1 MKKPAIYGI
10 IGACAFSGASGWT
23 YYKLYTQDGKF
34 NTSSSFDIDDEEE
47 EDSPSTKLLN
57 NLMKSSIEAES
68 MNIKLDS
75 LGGKDLSVNFKGA
88 LDYDGMAMVQ
98 QDFSSL
104 AGSGLL
110 SVEYGS
116 LKESLSFTY
125 DGSNKIYVS
134 FDNAYVSIEMGT
146 ISSIFDLMPLFGIEI
161 PSFDLSGQLENA
173 TSILESLKE
182 EELEDGYL
190 FRVNLPSIG
199 TINLK
204 SNKDFLLTNIYTPNK
219 LNINGQ
225 LISIDAK
232 VKQSVNESLLPDVDT
247 SNYVS
252 IDKYINATKKLIEE
266 QKFSLDYK
274 LNLVDN
280 DKNINLNGN
289 LTSNFKNK
297 NFKEGMYS
305 FSINND
311 YTSIK
316 SLFDGKDIYLD
327 VNNYTKTKLKDTTL
341 EKLIFLASKKL
352 NNIDQQIVIDKLN
365 SLLSG
370 SAIEEILKGNY
381 SSWRKI
387 LTSGEVTED
396 YIKTTIS
403 CSSLNL
409 GNGNVDLIIKCD
421 KNLSIELNNIEFDNK
436 SLNIELNLNDF
447 NGFDEVF
454 ENKSSFN
461 DLEPAVDLLTSVA
474 SLVDTK
480 KIGLKYDVKLE
491 QNNQTHLFNGD
502 MFADLSN
509 VDFNDLNSFNNGLYS
524 VNLNTTFNDVN
535 QCVNANYYNG
545 TTFASYNDL
554 INLSL
559 KTNTIKTLMDY
570 LNKTTPSS
578 EQEPISSISE
588 TISDILLKLNIDYNS
603 ILNDLKQGNLSSLE
617 QYFNLKTNDDGSLS
631 LLLNIDNSLVE
642 IKINSKD
649 NTFEKID
656 IINLKIN
663 QSTISFS
670 LSFVDYENKMIDEN
684 KYYQVDNL
692 LKSGLELTN
701 VRQGNISI
709 SSSFTGEKEFAL
721 DGNIQFDVE
730 TGDVYGNVDLTA
742 QTALDVN
749 PYTHHVYFD
758 RVPQDNDSLLLA
770 KYYGNDNSSNPM
782 RINMQQK
789 NISAI
794 FDLFNDLPED
804 HTIQKLMN
812 YIENTASLPILNYT
826 SIDGIL
832 NIANGIKKFETTDT
846 SITLQ
851 LDKSLLNMD
860 NDLNVIIG
868 LENGN
873 IKSVILKDLFI
884 SSSTGD
890 ITFTLND
897 FNEDNIVKRLSITE
911 PIEQER
917 YFDFNS
923 LPLLL
928 KLGINTSN
936 DKTYYMKGTF
946 KIDIPP
952 IAEFIQKDIN
962 YNVTFKIDILDN
974 GKVNGYISFE
984 TSDAKE
990 KSNSYRKVNYY
1001 IDEYDDAYIQRITYK
1016 NESVKV
1022 GFLKWET
1029 VTYQLVDII
1038 KITKQEMM
1046 DNMIYYL
1053 LKYTFD
1059 ISSTIYNQLDA
1070 FNKSV
1075 KSDKKDD
1082 EAEVRNFVYENIFK
1096 DIKYT
1101 EKDSGGIF
1109 FATVDLNSICNLENA
1124 TSGFISQK
1132 EINVEI
1138 EHNIVIENN
1147 KEVSKL
1153 SRLHIY
1159 GKPINAQLGK
1169 LNLGDVLID
1178 LDVSCIYGEFN
1189 NAEYVDFMNFY
1200 NNDESITKKGYYYYV
1215 KDQSQINSFKERI

>member
-10 IGACAFSGASGWT
+10 VGACAFSGASGWT

-34 NTSSSFDIDDEEE
+34 NTSSSFDIDEGE
-47 EDSPSTKLLN
+47 EDTPSTKLLN
-57 NLMKSSIEAES
+57 NLMKSSIEADS
-68 MNIKLDS
+68 MIIKLDS
-75 LGGKDLSVNFKGA
+75 LGGKDLTINFNGA

-98 QDFSSL
+98 HDFSSL
-104 AGSGLL
+104 RGSGLL
-110 SVEYGS
+110 SIEYGS
-116 LKESLSFTY
+116 LNESLSFTY

-134 FDNAYVSIEMGT
+134 FDDAYVSIEMGT
-146 ISSIFDLMPLFGIEI
+146 ISSIFDLMPLFGIEM
-161 PSFDLSGQLENA
+161 PSLDLSGQLENA

-182 EELEDGYL
+182 EELEDGFL
-190 FRVNLPSIG
+190 FRIDLPSIG

-232 VKQSVNESLLPDVDT
+232 VKQSVNESLVPNVDT
-247 SNYVS
+247 SNYIS

-266 QKFSLDYK
+266 QKFSLDYQ

-289 LTSNFKNK
+289 LTSDFKNK
-297 NFKEGMYS
+297 NFKDGMYS

-327 VNNYTKTKLKDTTL
+327 VNDYTKTKLKDTAL

-352 NNIDQQIVIDKLN
+352 NNIDQQIIIDKLN

-387 LTSGEVTED
+387 LTSGEVTNE

-409 GNGNVDLIIKCD
+409 GQGNVDLIVRCD

-436 SLNIELNLNDF
+436 TLNIKLDLNEF

-454 ENKSSFN
+454 NNKASFN

-491 QNNQTHLFNGD
+491 QNNQIHLFNGN

-509 VDFNDLNSFNNGLYS
+509 VDFNDLSSFNNGLYN

-570 LNKTTPSS
+570 LNKTTPSN
-578 EQEPISSISE
+578 EQKPISSISE

-603 ILNDLKQGNLSSLE
+603 LLDELKHGNLSSLE
-617 QYFNLKTNDDGSLS
+617 KYLSIKTNNDGSLS
-631 LLLNIDNSLVE
+631 LLLNLDNSLVD
-642 IKINSKD
+642 IKINSKN
-649 NTFEKID
+649 NTFEKLD

-663 QSTISFS
+663 DSTISFS
-670 LSFVDYENKMIDEN
+670 LSFVDYENKLIDET

-701 VRQGNISI
+701 IKKGNLSI
-709 SSSFTGEKEFAL
+709 TSSFIGEKEFAL
-721 DGNIQFDVE
+721 GGNIQFDVE
-730 TGDVYGNVDLTA
+730 TGDIYGNVDLTA
-742 QTALDVN
+742 QTSLDVN

-758 RVPQDNDSLLLA
+758 RIPQNNDSLLLA
-770 KYYGNDNSSNPM
+770 KYYGNDNSSKPM

-794 FDLFNDLPED
+794 FDIFNDLPED
-804 HTIQKLMN
+804 HSIQKLMN
-812 YIENTASLPILNYT
+812 LIENTASLPILNYN

-846 SITLQ
+846 SISLL
-851 LDKSLLNMD
+851 LDKSLLNVD
-860 NDLNVIIG
+860 NDLNIIIG

-873 IKSVILKDLFI
+873 IKSVTLKDLFI
-884 SSSTGD
+884 SSSKGD
-890 ITFTLND
+890 IILTIND
-897 FNEDNIVKRLSITE
+897 FDANKINDRLSITE

-946 KIDIPP
+946 KIDIPK

-984 TSDAKE
+984 TSEYKE
-990 KSNSYRKVNYY
+990 KNTSYRKINYY
-1001 IDEYDDAYIQRITYK
+1001 IDEFDDAYIQRITYGK
-1016 NESVKV
+1016 E
-1022 GFLKWET
+1022 GTFLGMGGTLYKYT
-1029 VTYQLVDII
+1029 DVF
-1038 KITKQEMM
+1038 KITQQEMM

-1053 LKYTFD
+1053 LKYTFN
-1059 ISSTIYNQLDA
+1059 ISNTIYDQLDV

-1096 DIKYT
+1096 DINYT
-1101 EKDSGGIF
+1101 EKDNGGIF
-1109 FATVDLNSICNLENA
+1109 FATIDLNSICNLENA

-1169 LNLGDVLID
+1169 LNLGDVSID

-1189 NAEYVDFMNFY
+1189 NNEYIEFMDYY
-1200 NNDESITKKGYYYYV
+1200 NHDESITKKGYYYYNV
-1215 KDQSQINSFKERI
+1215 DTSQINSFKIKI

>member
-10 IGACAFSGASGWT
+10 IGACAFSGASGCT

-47 EDSPSTKLLN
+47 EDSPSSKLLN

-104 AGSGLL
+104 RGSGLL
-110 SVEYGS
+110 SIEYGS
-116 LKESLSFTY
+116 LKESMSFTY

-134 FDNAYVSIEMGT
+134 FDDAYVSIEMGT
-146 ISSIFDLMPLFGIEI
+146 ISSIFDLMPLFGIEM
-161 PSFDLSGQLENA
+161 PSLDLSGQLENA

-232 VKQSVNESLLPDVDT
+232 VKQSVNESLLPEVDT

-266 QKFSLDYK
+266 QKFSLDYQ

-280 DKNINLNGN
+280 EKNINLNGN

-327 VNNYTKTKLKDTTL
+327 VNNYTKTKLKDTSL

-387 LTSGEVTED
+387 LTSGEVTDE

-409 GNGNVDLIIKCD
+409 GQGNVDLIVRCD

-436 SLNIELNLNDF
+436 LLNIKLDLNDF

-454 ENKSSFN
+454 NNKASFN
-461 DLEPAVDLLTSVA
+461 DLEPAVDLLTSLA
-474 SLVDTK
+474 SLIDNK
-480 KIGLKYDVKLE
+480 KIGLKYDIKLE
-491 QNNQTHLFNGD
+491 QNNQTHLFNGNV
-502 MFADLSN
+502 FADLSN
-509 VDFNDLNSFNNGLYS
+509 VDFNDLSSFNNGLYN

-535 QCVNANYYNG
+535 QCVNTNYYNG

-559 KTNTIKTLMDY
+559 KTNTIKTLIDY
-570 LNKTTPSS
+570 LNKTTPSN
-578 EQEPISSISE
+578 EQKPISSVSE
-588 TISDILLKLNIDYNS
+588 TVSDILLKLNIDYNS
-603 ILNDLKQGNLSSLE
+603 LLDELKQGNLSSLE
-617 QYFNLKTNDDGSLS
+617 KYLSIKTNDDGSLS
-631 LLLNIDNSLVE
+631 LLLNLDNSLVD
-642 IKINSKD
+642 IKINSKN
-649 NTFEKID
+649 NTFEKLD
-656 IINLKIN
+656 VINLKIN
-663 QSTISFS
+663 DSTISFS
-670 LSFVDYENKMIDEN
+670 LSFVDYENKLIDET

-701 VRQGNISI
+701 IKQGNISI
-709 SSSFTGEKEFAL
+709 TSSFTGEKEFAL
-721 DGNIQFDVE
+721 GGNIQFDVN
-730 TGDVYGNVDLTA
+730 TGDLYGNVDLTA
-742 QTALDVN
+742 QTSLDVN

-758 RVPQDNDSLLLA
+758 RIPQNNDSLLLA
-770 KYYGNDNSSNPM
+770 KYYGNDNSSKPM

-804 HTIQKLMN
+804 HSIQKLMN
-812 YIENTASLPILNYT
+812 FIENTASLPILNFN

-846 SITLQ
+846 SITLL
-851 LDKSLLNMD
+851 LDKSLLNIN
-860 NDLNVIIG
+860 NDLNIIIG
-868 LENGN
+868 LENGK
-873 IKSVILKDLFI
+873 IKSITLKDLFI
-884 SSSTGD
+884 SSSKGD
-890 ITFTLND
+890 IVLTIND
-897 FNEDNIVKRLSITE
+897 FDNNKINNRLSIAE

-946 KIDIPP
+946 KIDIPT

-984 TSDAKE
+984 TSEYKE
-990 KSNSYRKVNYY
+990 KNTSYRKINYY
-1001 IDEYDDAYIQRITYK
+1001 IDEFDDAYIQRITYGK
-1016 NESVKV
+1016 E
-1022 GFLKWET
+1022 GTFLGMGGTLFKYT
-1029 VTYQLVDII
+1029 DVF
-1038 KITKQEMM
+1038 KITQQEMM

-1053 LKYTFD
+1053 LKYTFN
-1059 ISSTIYNQLDA
+1059 ISNTIYDQLDV

-1096 DIKYT
+1096 DINYT
-1101 EKDSGGIF
+1101 EKENGGIF
-1109 FATVDLNSICNLENA
+1109 FATIDLNSICNLENA

-1138 EHNIVIENN
+1138 EHNIVIEND

-1169 LNLGDVLID
+1169 LNLGDVTID
-1178 LDVSCIYGEFN
+1178 LDVCCIYGEFN
-1189 NAEYVDFMNFY
+1189 NNEYIEFMNFY
-1200 NNDESITKKGYYYYV
+1200 NHDESITKKGYYYYNV
-1215 KDQSQINSFKERI
+1215 DTSQINSFKIKI

>member
-10 IGACAFSGASGWT
+10 VGACAFSGASGWT

-34 NTSSSFDIDDEEE
+34 NTSSSFDIDEGE
-47 EDSPSTKLLN
+47 EDTPSTKLLN
-57 NLMKSSIEAES
+57 NLMKSSIEADS
-68 MNIKLDS
+68 MIIKLDS
-75 LGGKDLSVNFKGA
+75 LGGKDLTINFNGA

-98 QDFSSL
+98 HDFSSL
-104 AGSGLL
+104 RGSGLL
-110 SVEYGS
+110 SIEYGS
-116 LKESLSFTY
+116 LNESLSFTY

-134 FDNAYVSIEMGT
+134 FDDAYVSIEMGT
-146 ISSIFDLMPLFGIEI
+146 ISSIFDLMPLFGIEM
-161 PSFDLSGQLENA
+161 PSLDLSGQLENA

-182 EELEDGYL
+182 EELEDGFL
-190 FRVNLPSIG
+190 FRIDLPSIG

-232 VKQSVNESLLPDVDT
+232 VRQSVNESLVPNVDT
-247 SNYVS
+247 SNYIS

-266 QKFSLDYK
+266 QKFSLDYQ

-280 DKNINLNGN
+280 EKNINLNGN

-327 VNNYTKTKLKDTTL
+327 VNDYTKTKLKDTAL

-352 NNIDQQIVIDKLN
+352 NNIDQQIIIDKLN

-387 LTSGEVTED
+387 LTSGEVTNE

-409 GNGNVDLIIKCD
+409 GQGNVDLIVRCD

-436 SLNIELNLNDF
+436 TLNIKLDLNDF

-454 ENKSSFN
+454 NNKASFN

-491 QNNQTHLFNGD
+491 QNNQIHLFNGN

-509 VDFNDLNSFNNGLYS
+509 VDFNDLSSFNNGIYN

-570 LNKTTPSS
+570 LNKTTPSN
-578 EQEPISSISE
+578 EQKPISSISE

-603 ILNDLKQGNLSSLE
+603 LLDELKHGNLSSLE
-617 QYFNLKTNDDGSLS
+617 KYLSIKTNNDGSLS
-631 LLLNIDNSLVE
+631 LLLNLDNSLVD
-642 IKINSKD
+642 IKINSKN
-649 NTFEKID
+649 NTFEKLD

-663 QSTISFS
+663 DSTISFS
-670 LSFVDYENKMIDEN
+670 LSFVDYENKLIDET

-701 VRQGNISI
+701 IKKGNLSI
-709 SSSFTGEKEFAL
+709 TSSFIGEKEFAL
-721 DGNIQFDVE
+721 GGNIQFDVE
-730 TGDVYGNVDLTA
+730 TGDIYGNVDLTA

-758 RVPQDNDSLLLA
+758 RIPQNNDSLLLA
-770 KYYGNDNSSNPM
+770 KYYGNDNSSKPM

-794 FDLFNDLPED
+794 FDIFNDLPED
-804 HTIQKLMN
+804 HSIQKLMN
-812 YIENTASLPILNYT
+812 LIENTASLPILNYN

-832 NIANGIKKFETTDT
+832 NIANGIKKFERTDT
-846 SITLQ
+846 SISLL

-873 IKSVILKDLFI
+873 IKSVTLKDLFI
-884 SSSTGD
+884 SSSKGD
-890 ITFTLND
+890 IILTIND
-897 FNEDNIVKRLSITE
+897 FDVNKINDRLSITE

-946 KIDIPP
+946 KIDIPKV
-952 IAEFIQKDIN
+952 AEFIQKDIN

-984 TSDAKE
+984 TSEYKE
-990 KSNSYRKVNYY
+990 KNTSYRKINYY
-1001 IDEYDDAYIQRITYK
+1001 IDEFDDAYIQRITYGK
-1016 NESVKV
+1016 E
-1022 GFLKWET
+1022 GTFLGMGGTLYKYT
-1029 VTYQLVDII
+1029 DVF
-1038 KITKQEMM
+1038 KITQQEMM

-1053 LKYTFD
+1053 LKYTFN
-1059 ISSTIYNQLDA
+1059 ISNTIYDQLDV

-1096 DIKYT
+1096 DINYT
-1101 EKDSGGIF
+1101 EKDNSGIF
-1109 FATVDLNSICNLENA
+1109 FATIDLNSICNLENA

-1138 EHNIVIENN
+1138 EHNIVIEND

-1169 LNLGDVLID
+1169 LNLGDVSID

-1189 NAEYVDFMNFY
+1189 NNEYIEFMDYY
-1200 NNDESITKKGYYYYV
+1200 NHDESITKKGYYYYNV
-1215 KDQSQINSFKERI
+1215 DTSQINSFKIKI

>member
-104 AGSGLL
+104 RGSGLL
-110 SVEYGS
+110 SIEYGS

-134 FDNAYVSIEMGT
+134 FDNAYVSIEMET
-146 ISSIFDLMPLFGIEI
+146 ISSIFDLMPLFGIEM

-232 VKQSVNESLLPDVDT
+232 VKQSVNESLLPNVDT

-280 DKNINLNGN
+280 DKNIKLNGN

-352 NNIDQQIVIDKLN
+352 NNIDQQIIIDKLN
-365 SLLSG
+365 SLLNG

-409 GNGNVDLIIKCD
+409 GQGNVDLIIKCD

-491 QNNQTHLFNGD
+491 QDNQTHLFNGD

-524 VNLNTTFNDVN
+524 VNLNTTFNDIN
-535 QCVNANYYNG
+535 QYVNANYYNG

-559 KTNTIKTLMDY
+559 KTNTIKTLIDY
-570 LNKTTPSS
+570 LNKTTPSN
-578 EQEPISSISE
+578 EQKPISSVSE

-649 NTFEKID
+649 NTFEKLD
-656 IINLKIN
+656 IINLKMN

-701 VRQGNISI
+701 IKQGNISI
-709 SSSFTGEKEFAL
+709 TSSFTGEKEFAL
-721 DGNIQFDVE
+721 GGNIQFDVN
-730 TGDVYGNVDLTA
+730 TGDLYGNVDLTA

-758 RVPQDNDSLLLA
+758 RIPQNNDSLLLA
-770 KYYGNDNSSNPM
+770 KYYGNDNSSKPM

-789 NISAI
+789 SISAI

-804 HTIQKLMN
+804 HSIQKLMN
-812 YIENTASLPILNYT
+812 FIENTASLPILNYN

-846 SITLQ
+846 SITLL
-851 LDKSLLNMD
+851 LDKSLLNMN
-860 NDLNVIIG
+860 NDLNIIIG
-868 LENGN
+868 LENGK
-873 IKSVILKDLFI
+873 IKSITLKDLFI
-884 SSSTGD
+884 SSSKGD
-890 ITFTLND
+890 IVLTIND
-897 FNEDNIVKRLSITE
+897 FDNNKINDRLSIAE

-946 KIDIPP
+946 KIDIPT

-984 TSDAKE
+984 TSEYKE
-990 KSNSYRKVNYY
+990 KNTSYRKINYY
-1001 IDEYDDAYIQRITYK
+1001 IDEFDDAYIQRITYGK
-1016 NESVKV
+1016 E
-1022 GFLKWET
+1022 GTFLGMGGTLFKYT
-1029 VTYQLVDII
+1029 DVF
-1038 KITKQEMM
+1038 KITQQEMM

-1053 LKYTFD
+1053 LKYTFN
-1059 ISSTIYNQLDA
+1059 ISNTIYDQLDV

-1096 DIKYT
+1096 DINYT
-1101 EKDSGGIF
+1101 EKENGGIF
-1109 FATVDLNSICNLENA
+1109 FATIDLNSICNLENA

-1138 EHNIVIENN
+1138 EHNIVIEND

-1169 LNLGDVLID
+1169 LNLGDVTID
-1178 LDVSCIYGEFN
+1178 LDVCCIYGEFN
-1189 NAEYVDFMNFY
+1189 NNEYIEFMNFY
-1200 NNDESITKKGYYYYV
+1200 NHDESITKKGYYYYNV
-1215 KDQSQINSFKERI
+1215 DTSQINSFKIKI

>member
-34 NTSSSFDIDDEEE
+34 NTSSSFDIDDEDE

-98 QDFSSL
+98 HDFSSL

-146 ISSIFDLMPLFGIEI
+146 ISSIFDLMPLFGIEM

-274 LNLVDN
+274 LNFVDN

-327 VNNYTKTKLKDTTL
+327 VNNHTKTKLKDTTL

-352 NNIDQQIVIDKLN
+352 NNIDQQIIIDKLN

-491 QNNQTHLFNGD
+491 QNNQTHLFNGNV
-502 MFADLSN
+502 FADLSN

-524 VNLNTTFNDVN
+524 VNLNTTFNDIN
-535 QCVNANYYNG
+535 QYVNANYYKG

-559 KTNTIKTLMDY
+559 KTNTIKTLIDY

-617 QYFNLKTNDDGSLS
+617 KYLSIKTNDDGSLS
-631 LLLNIDNSLVE
+631 LLLNLDNSLVD
-642 IKINSKD
+642 IKINSKN
-649 NTFEKID
+649 NTFEKLD
-656 IINLKIN
+656 VINLKIN
-663 QSTISFS
+663 DSTISFS
-670 LSFVDYENKMIDEN
+670 LSFVDYENKLIDET

-701 VRQGNISI
+701 IKQGNISI
-709 SSSFTGEKEFAL
+709 TSSFTGEKEFAL
-721 DGNIQFDVE
+721 GGNIQFDVN
-730 TGDVYGNVDLTA
+730 TGDLYGNVDLTA
-742 QTALDVN
+742 QTSLDVN

-758 RVPQDNDSLLLA
+758 RIPQNNDSLLLA
-770 KYYGNDNSSNPM
+770 KYYGNDNSSKPM

-794 FDLFNDLPED
+794 FDLFNDLPEN
-804 HTIQKLMN
+804 HSIQKLMN
-812 YIENTASLPILNYT
+812 FIENTASLPILNYN

-846 SITLQ
+846 SITLL
-851 LDKSLLNMD
+851 LDKSLLNMN
-860 NDLNVIIG
+860 NDLNIIIG
-868 LENGN
+868 LENGK
-873 IKSVILKDLFI
+873 IKSITLKDLFI
-884 SSSTGD
+884 SSSKGD
-890 ITFTLND
+890 IVLTIND
-897 FNEDNIVKRLSITE
+897 FDNNKINDRLSIAE

-946 KIDIPP
+946 KIDIPT

-984 TSDAKE
+984 TSEYKE
-990 KSNSYRKVNYY
+990 KNTSYRKINYY
-1001 IDEYDDAYIQRITYK
+1001 IDEFDDAYIQRITYGREGAFSIFGGGTLFK
-1016 NESVKV
+1016 YTDV
-1022 GFLKWET
+1022 F
-1029 VTYQLVDII
+1029 
-1038 KITKQEMM
+1038 KITQQEMM

-1053 LKYTFD
+1053 LKYTFN
-1059 ISSTIYNQLDA
+1059 ISNTIYDQLDV

-1096 DIKYT
+1096 DINYT
-1101 EKDSGGIF
+1101 EKENGGIF
-1109 FATVDLNSICNLENA
+1109 FATIDLNSICNLENA

-1132 EINVEI
+1132 EINIEI
-1138 EHNIVIENN
+1138 EHNIVIEND

-1169 LNLGDVLID
+1169 LNLGDVTID

-1189 NAEYVDFMNFY
+1189 NNEFIEFMDFY
-1200 NNDESITKKGYYYYV
+1200 NNNEAITKKGYFYYV
-1215 KDQSQINSFKERI
+1215 KDQSQINSFKERA

>member
-98 QDFSSL
+98 HDFSSL
-104 AGSGLL
+104 RGSGLL

-134 FDNAYVSIEMGT
+134 FDDAYVSIEMGT
-146 ISSIFDLMPLFGIEI
+146 ISSIFDLMPLFGIEM

-182 EELEDGYL
+182 EELEDGFL
-190 FRVNLPSIG
+190 FRINLPSIG

-387 LTSGEVTED
+387 LTSGEVTNE

-421 KNLSIELNNIEFDNK
+421 NNLSIELNNIEFDNK
-436 SLNIELNLNDF
+436 TLNIKLDLNEF

-454 ENKSSFN
+454 NNKASFN

-491 QNNQTHLFNGD
+491 QNNQIHLFNGN

-524 VNLNTTFNDVN
+524 VNLNTTFNDIN
-535 QCVNANYYNG
+535 QYVNANYYNG

-570 LNKTTPSS
+570 LNKTTPSN

-603 ILNDLKQGNLSSLE
+603 LLDELKHGNLSSLE
-617 QYFNLKTNDDGSLS
+617 KYLSIKTNDDGSLS
-631 LLLNIDNSLVE
+631 LLLNLDNSLVD
-642 IKINSKD
+642 IKINSKN
-649 NTFEKID
+649 NTFEKLD

-663 QSTISFS
+663 DSTISFS
-670 LSFVDYENKMIDEN
+670 LSFVDYENKLIDET

-701 VRQGNISI
+701 IKKGNLSI
-709 SSSFTGEKEFAL
+709 TSSFSGEKEFAL
-721 DGNIQFDVE
+721 GGNIQFDVE
-730 TGDVYGNVDLTA
+730 TGDIYGNVDLTA
-742 QTALDVN
+742 QTSLDVN

-758 RVPQDNDSLLLA
+758 RIPQNNDSLLLA
-770 KYYGNDNSSNPM
+770 KYYGNDNSSNPI

-794 FDLFNDLPED
+794 FDIFNDLPED
-804 HTIQKLMN
+804 HSIQKLMN
-812 YIENTASLPILNYT
+812 LIENTASLPILNYN

-846 SITLQ
+846 SISLL

-860 NDLNVIIG
+860 NDLNIIIG

-873 IKSVILKDLFI
+873 IKSVTLKDLFI
-884 SSSTGD
+884 SSSKGD
-890 ITFTLND
+890 IILTIND
-897 FNEDNIVKRLSITE
+897 FDANKINDRLSITE

-974 GKVNGYISFE
+974 GKVNGYISF
-984 TSDAKE
+984 T
-990 KSNSYRKVNYY
+990 KSGASIKTKDYRQINYY
-1001 IDEYDDAYIQRITYK
+1001 IDEYDDAYIQKVTYSSETRLEKLKLNTYWYK
-1016 NESVKV
+1016 NQEI
-1022 GFLKWET
+1022 F
-1029 VTYQLVDII
+1029 
-1038 KITKQEMM
+1038 KITQQEMM

-1059 ISSTIYNQLDA
+1059 ISSTIYNQLDK

-1075 KSDKKDD
+1075 ESDEKDD
-1082 EAEVRNFVYENIFK
+1082 GAEVRNFVYENIFK
-1096 DIKYT
+1096 DINYT

-1189 NAEYVDFMNFY
+1189 NNEYIEFMYFY
-1200 NNDESITKKGYYYYV
+1200 NNNEAITKKGYFYYV
-1215 KDQSQINSFKERI
+1215 KDQSQINSFRERI

>member
-146 ISSIFDLMPLFGIEI
+146 ISSIFDLMPLFGIEM

-387 LTSGEVTED
+387 LTSGEVTNE

-409 GNGNVDLIIKCD
+409 GQGNVDLIIRCD

-436 SLNIELNLNDF
+436 TLNIKLDLKEF

-454 ENKSSFN
+454 NNKASFN
-461 DLEPAVDLLTSVA
+461 DLEPAVDLLTSVV
-474 SLVDTK
+474 SLLDTK

-491 QNNQTHLFNGD
+491 QNNQIHLFNGN

-509 VDFNDLNSFNNGLYS
+509 VDFNDLSSFNNGLYS
-524 VNLNTTFNDVN
+524 VNLNTIFNDVN

-570 LNKTTPSS
+570 LNKTTPSN
-578 EQEPISSISE
+578 EQKPISSISE

-603 ILNDLKQGNLSSLE
+603 LLDELKHGNLSSLE
-617 QYFNLKTNDDGSLS
+617 KYLSIKTNDDGSLS
-631 LLLNIDNSLVE
+631 LLLNLDNSLVD
-642 IKINSKD
+642 IKINSKN
-649 NTFEKID
+649 NTFEKLD

-663 QSTISFS
+663 DSTISFS
-670 LSFVDYENKMIDEN
+670 LSFVDYENKLIDET

-701 VRQGNISI
+701 IKKGNLSI
-709 SSSFTGEKEFAL
+709 TSSFIGEKEFAL
-721 DGNIQFDVE
+721 GGNIQFDVE
-730 TGDVYGNVDLTA
+730 TGDIYGNVDLTA
-742 QTALDVN
+742 QTSLDVN

-758 RVPQDNDSLLLA
+758 RIPQNNDSLLLA

-794 FDLFNDLPED
+794 FDIFNDLPED
-804 HTIQKLMN
+804 HSIQKLMN
-812 YIENTASLPILNYT
+812 LIENTASLPILNYN

-846 SITLQ
+846 SISLL

-860 NDLNVIIG
+860 NDLNIIIG

-873 IKSVILKDLFI
+873 IKSVTLKDLFI
-884 SSSTGD
+884 SSSKGD
-890 ITFTLND
+890 IILTIND
-897 FNEDNIVKRLSITE
+897 FDANKINDRLSITE

-946 KIDIPP
+946 KIDIPK

-984 TSDAKE
+984 TSEYKE
-990 KSNSYRKVNYY
+990 KNTSYRKINYY
-1001 IDEYDDAYIQRITYK
+1001 IDEFDDAYIQRTTYGR
-1016 NESVKV
+1016 EGALSIFGGGTLFMYTDV
-1022 GFLKWET
+1022 F
-1029 VTYQLVDII
+1029 
-1038 KITKQEMM
+1038 KITQQEMM

-1053 LKYTFD
+1053 LKYTFN
-1059 ISSTIYNQLDA
+1059 ISNTIYDQLDV

-1096 DIKYT
+1096 DINYT
-1101 EKDSGGIF
+1101 EKDNGGIF
-1109 FATVDLNSICNLENA
+1109 FATIDLNSICNLENA

-1169 LNLGDVLID
+1169 LNLGEVLID

>member
-146 ISSIFDLMPLFGIEI
+146 ISSIFDLMPLFGIEM
-161 PSFDLSGQLENA
+161 PSFDLFGQLENA

-327 VNNYTKTKLKDTTL
+327 VNNYTKTKLKDTAL

-352 NNIDQQIVIDKLN
+352 NNIDQQIIIDKLN
-365 SLLSG
+365 SLLNG

-436 SLNIELNLNDF
+436 TLNIKLDLKEF

-454 ENKSSFN
+454 NNKASFN

-491 QNNQTHLFNGD
+491 QDNQTHLFNGD

-524 VNLNTTFNDVN
+524 VNLNTTFNDIN
-535 QCVNANYYNG
+535 QYVNANYYNG

-570 LNKTTPSS
+570 LNKTTPSN
-578 EQEPISSISE
+578 EQKPISSISE

-603 ILNDLKQGNLSSLE
+603 LLDELKHGNLSSLE
-617 QYFNLKTNDDGSLS
+617 KYLSIKTNDDGSLS
-631 LLLNIDNSLVE
+631 LLLNLDNSLVD
-642 IKINSKD
+642 IKINSKN
-649 NTFEKID
+649 NTFEKLD

-663 QSTISFS
+663 DSTISFS
-670 LSFVDYENKMIDEN
+670 LSFVDYENKLIDET

-701 VRQGNISI
+701 IKKGNLSI
-709 SSSFTGEKEFAL
+709 TSSFIGEKEFAL
-721 DGNIQFDVE
+721 GGNIQFDVE
-730 TGDVYGNVDLTA
+730 TGDIYGNVDLTA
-742 QTALDVN
+742 QTSLDVN

-758 RVPQDNDSLLLA
+758 RIPQNNDSLLLA
-770 KYYGNDNSSNPM
+770 KYYGNDNSSKPM

-794 FDLFNDLPED
+794 FDIFNDLPED
-804 HTIQKLMN
+804 HSIQKLMN
-812 YIENTASLPILNYT
+812 LIENTASLPILNYN

-846 SITLQ
+846 SISLL

-860 NDLNVIIG
+860 NDLNIIIG

-873 IKSVILKDLFI
+873 IKSVTLKDLFI
-884 SSSTGD
+884 SSSKGD
-890 ITFTLND
+890 IILTIND
-897 FNEDNIVKRLSITE
+897 FDANKINDRLSITE

-946 KIDIPP
+946 KIDIPK

-984 TSDAKE
+984 TSEYKE
-990 KSNSYRKVNYY
+990 KNTSYRKINYY
-1001 IDEYDDAYIQRITYK
+1001 IDEFDDAYIQRTTYGR
-1016 NESVKV
+1016 EGALSIFGGGTLFMYTDV
-1022 GFLKWET
+1022 F
-1029 VTYQLVDII
+1029 
-1038 KITKQEMM
+1038 KITQQEMM

-1053 LKYTFD
+1053 LKYTFN
-1059 ISSTIYNQLDA
+1059 ISNTIYDQLDV

-1096 DIKYT
+1096 DINYT
-1101 EKDSGGIF
+1101 EKDNGGIF
-1109 FATVDLNSICNLENA
+1109 FATIDLNSICNLENA

-1169 LNLGDVLID
+1169 LNLGEVLID

>member
-10 IGACAFSGASGWT
+10 VGACAFSGASGWT

-34 NTSSSFDIDDEEE
+34 NTSSSFDIDEGE
-47 EDSPSTKLLN
+47 EDTPSTKLLN
-57 NLMKSSIEAES
+57 NLMKSSIEADS
-68 MNIKLDS
+68 MIIKLDS
-75 LGGKDLSVNFKGA
+75 LGGKDLTINFNGA

-98 QDFSSL
+98 KDFSSL
-104 AGSGLL
+104 RGSGLL
-110 SVEYGS
+110 SIEYGS
-116 LKESLSFTY
+116 LNESLSFTY

-134 FDNAYVSIEMGT
+134 FDDAYVSIEMGT
-146 ISSIFDLMPLFGIEI
+146 ISSIFDLMPLFGIEM
-161 PSFDLSGQLENA
+161 PSLDLSGQLENA

-182 EELEDGYL
+182 EELEDGFL
-190 FRVNLPSIG
+190 FRIDLPSIG

-232 VKQSVNESLLPDVDT
+232 VKQSVDESLVPEVDT
-247 SNYVS
+247 SNYISV
-252 IDKYINATKKLIEE
+252 DKYINATKKLIEE
-266 QKFSLDYK
+266 QKFSLDYQ

-280 DKNINLNGN
+280 EKNINLNGN
-289 LTSNFKNK
+289 LTSDFKNK
-297 NFKEGMYS
+297 NFKDGMYS

-327 VNNYTKTKLKDTTL
+327 VNNYTKTKLKDTAL

-352 NNIDQQIVIDKLN
+352 NNIDQQIIIDKLN

-387 LTSGEVTED
+387 LTSGEVTNE

-409 GNGNVDLIIKCD
+409 GQGNVDLIVRCD

-436 SLNIELNLNDF
+436 TLNIKLDLNEF

-454 ENKSSFN
+454 NNKASFN

-491 QNNQTHLFNGD
+491 QNNQIHLFNGN
-502 MFADLSN
+502 MFANLSN
-509 VDFNDLNSFNNGLYS
+509 VDFNDLSSFNNGIYN

-570 LNKTTPSS
+570 LNKTTPSN
-578 EQEPISSISE
+578 EQKPISSISE

-603 ILNDLKQGNLSSLE
+603 LLDELKHGNLSSLE
-617 QYFNLKTNDDGSLS
+617 KYLSIKTNDDGSLS
-631 LLLNIDNSLVE
+631 LLLNLDNSLVD
-642 IKINSKD
+642 IKINSKN
-649 NTFEKID
+649 NTFEKLD

-663 QSTISFS
+663 DSTISFS
-670 LSFVDYENKMIDEN
+670 LSFVDYENKLIDET

-701 VRQGNISI
+701 IKKGNLSI
-709 SSSFTGEKEFAL
+709 TSSFIGEKEFAL
-721 DGNIQFDVE
+721 GGNIQFDVE
-730 TGDVYGNVDLTA
+730 TGDIYGNVDLTA
-742 QTALDVN
+742 QTSLDVN

-758 RVPQDNDSLLLA
+758 RIPQNNDSLLLA
-770 KYYGNDNSSNPM
+770 KYYGNDNSSKPM

-794 FDLFNDLPED
+794 FDIFNDLPED
-804 HTIQKLMN
+804 HSIQKLMN
-812 YIENTASLPILNYT
+812 LIENTASLPILNYN

-846 SITLQ
+846 SISLL

-860 NDLNVIIG
+860 NDLNIIIG

-873 IKSVILKDLFI
+873 IKSVTLKDLFI
-884 SSSTGD
+884 SSSKGD
-890 ITFTLND
+890 IILTIND
-897 FNEDNIVKRLSITE
+897 FDANKINDRLSITE

-936 DKTYYMKGTF
+936 DKAYYMKGTF
-946 KIDIPP
+946 KIDIPK

-984 TSDAKE
+984 TSEYKE
-990 KSNSYRKVNYY
+990 KNTSYRKINYY
-1001 IDEYDDAYIQRITYK
+1001 IDEFDDAYIQRTTYGK
-1016 NESVKV
+1016 E
-1022 GFLKWET
+1022 GTFLGMGGTLYKYT
-1029 VTYQLVDII
+1029 DVF
-1038 KITKQEMM
+1038 KITQQEMM

-1053 LKYTFD
+1053 LKYTFN
-1059 ISSTIYNQLDA
+1059 ISNTIYDQLDV

-1096 DIKYT
+1096 DINYT
-1101 EKDSGGIF
+1101 EKDNGGIF
-1109 FATVDLNSICNLENA
+1109 FATIDLNSICNLENA

-1138 EHNIVIENN
+1138 EHNIVIEND

-1169 LNLGDVLID
+1169 LNLGDVSID

-1189 NAEYVDFMNFY
+1189 NNEYIEFMDYY
-1200 NNDESITKKGYYYYV
+1200 NHDESITKKGYYYYNN
-1215 KDQSQINSFKERI
+1215 DTSQINSFKIKI

>member
-125 DGSNKIYVS
+125 DGSNIIYVS

-146 ISSIFDLMPLFGIEI
+146 ISSIFDLMPLFGIEM
-161 PSFDLSGQLENA
+161 PSLDLSGQLENA

-232 VKQSVNESLLPDVDT
+232 VKQSINESLLPDVDT

-447 NGFDEVF
+447 NGFDKVF
-454 ENKSSFN
+454 NNKSSFN

-491 QNNQTHLFNGD
+491 QDNQTHLFNGD

-559 KTNTIKTLMDY
+559 KTNTIKTLIDY
-570 LNKTTPSS
+570 LNKTTPSND
-578 EQEPISSISE
+578 QKPISSVSE
-588 TISDILLKLNIDYNS
+588 TVSDILLKLNIDYNS
-603 ILNDLKQGNLSSLE
+603 LLDELKQGNLSSLE
-617 QYFNLKTNDDGSLS
+617 KYLSIKTNDDGSLS
-631 LLLNIDNSLVE
+631 LLLNLDNSLVD
-642 IKINSKD
+642 IKINSKN

-656 IINLKIN
+656 VINLKIN
-663 QSTISFS
+663 DSTISFS
-670 LSFVDYENKMIDEN
+670 LSFVDYENKLIDET

-701 VRQGNISI
+701 IKQGNISI
-709 SSSFTGEKEFAL
+709 TSSFTGEKEFAL
-721 DGNIQFDVE
+721 GGNIQFDVN
-730 TGDVYGNVDLTA
+730 TGDLYGNVDLTA
-742 QTALDVN
+742 QTSLDVN

-758 RVPQDNDSLLLA
+758 RIPQNNDSLLLA
-770 KYYGNDNSSNPM
+770 KYYGNDNSSKPM

-804 HTIQKLMN
+804 HSIQKLMN
-812 YIENTASLPILNYT
+812 FIGNTASLPILNYT

-873 IKSVILKDLFI
+873 IKSVTLKDLFI

-897 FNEDNIVKRLSITE
+897 FNEDNIVKRLSIAE

-946 KIDIPP
+946 KIDIPT
-952 IAEFIQKDIN
+952 IAEIIQKDIN
-962 YNVTFKIDILDN
+962 YNVTFKVDILDN

-984 TSDAKE
+984 TSEYKDKDT
-990 KSNSYRKVNYY
+990 SYRKINYY
-1001 IDEYDDAYIQRITYK
+1001 IDEYDDAYIQRTTYGK
-1016 NESVKV
+1016 EGSFIGMGGKLYRYTDV
-1022 GFLKWET
+1022 F
-1029 VTYQLVDII
+1029 
-1038 KITKQEMM
+1038 KITQQEMM

-1053 LKYTFD
+1053 LKYTFN
-1059 ISSTIYNQLDA
+1059 ISSTIYDQLDV

-1082 EAEVRNFVYENIFK
+1082 EAEVRHFVYENIFK
-1096 DIKYT
+1096 EIKYT
-1101 EKDSGGIF
+1101 ENENGGTF
-1109 FATVDLNSICNLENA
+1109 FATIDLNNVCDLGNA
-1124 TSGFISQK
+1124 TAGFISQK

-1138 EHNIVIENN
+1138 EHKIVIEND

-1159 GKPINAQLGK
+1159 GSPINAQLGS
-1169 LNLGDVLID
+1169 LNLGNVKLD

-1189 NAEYVDFMNFY
+1189 NNEYIEFMDYY
-1200 NNDESITKKGYYYYV
+1200 NNNEAITKKGYFYYV
-1215 KDQSQINSFKERI
+1215 KDQSQINSFKERA

>member
-10 IGACAFSGASGWT
+10 VGACAFSGASGWT

-34 NTSSSFDIDDEEE
+34 NTSSSFDFDEGE
-47 EDSPSTKLLN
+47 EDTPSTKLLN
-57 NLMKSSIEAES
+57 NLMKSSIEADS
-68 MNIKLDS
+68 MIIKLDS
-75 LGGKDLSVNFKGA
+75 LGGKDLTINFNGA

-98 QDFSSL
+98 HDFSSL
-104 AGSGLL
+104 RGSGLL
-110 SVEYGS
+110 SIEYGS
-116 LKESLSFTY
+116 LNESLSFTY

-134 FDNAYVSIEMGT
+134 FDDAYVSIEMGT
-146 ISSIFDLMPLFGIEI
+146 ISSIFDLMPLFGIEM
-161 PSFDLSGQLENA
+161 PSLDLSSQLENA

-182 EELEDGYL
+182 EELEDGFL
-190 FRVNLPSIG
+190 FRIDLPSIG

-232 VKQSVNESLLPDVDT
+232 VKQSVDESLLPNVDT

-266 QKFSLDYK
+266 QKFSLDYQ

-280 DKNINLNGN
+280 EKNINLNGN
-289 LTSNFKNK
+289 ITSDFKNK
-297 NFKEGMYS
+297 NFKDGMYS

-327 VNNYTKTKLKDTTL
+327 VNDYTKTKLKDSSL
-341 EKLIFLASKKL
+341 DKLLFLASKKL
-352 NNIDQQIVIDKLN
+352 NNIDQQIIIDKLN

-387 LTSGEVTED
+387 LTSGEVTNE

-409 GNGNVDLIIKCD
+409 GQGNVDLIVRCD

-436 SLNIELNLNDF
+436 TLNIKLDLNEF

-454 ENKSSFN
+454 NNKASFN

-491 QNNQTHLFNGD
+491 QNNQIHLFNGN

-509 VDFNDLNSFNNGLYS
+509 VDFNDLSSFNNGIYN

-570 LNKTTPSS
+570 LNKTTPSN
-578 EQEPISSISE
+578 EHKPISSISE

-603 ILNDLKQGNLSSLE
+603 LLDELKHGNLSSLE
-617 QYFNLKTNDDGSLS
+617 KYLSIKTNDDGSLS
-631 LLLNIDNSLVE
+631 LLLNLDNSLVD
-642 IKINSKD
+642 IKINSKN
-649 NTFEKID
+649 NTFEKLD

-663 QSTISFS
+663 DSTISFS
-670 LSFVDYENKMIDEN
+670 LSFVDYENKLIDET

-701 VRQGNISI
+701 IKKGNLSI
-709 SSSFTGEKEFAL
+709 TSSFSGEKEFAL
-721 DGNIQFDVE
+721 GGNIQFDVE
-730 TGDVYGNVDLTA
+730 TGDIYGNVDLTA
-742 QTALDVN
+742 QTSLDVN

-758 RVPQDNDSLLLA
+758 RIPQNNDSLLLA
-770 KYYGNDNSSNPM
+770 KYYGNDNSSKPM
-782 RINMQQK
+782 RINMQRK

-794 FDLFNDLPED
+794 FDIFNDLPED
-804 HTIQKLMN
+804 HSIQKLMN
-812 YIENTASLPILNYT
+812 LIENTASLPILNYN

-832 NIANGIKKFETTDT
+832 NIANGIKKFETTDS
-846 SITLQ
+846 SISLL
-851 LDKSLLNMD
+851 LDKSLLNMN
-860 NDLNVIIG
+860 NDLHIFIV
-868 LENGN
+868 LENVY
-873 IKSVILKDLFI
+873 IKSVTLKDLFI
-884 SSSTGD
+884 SSSKGD
-890 ITFTLND
+890 IILTIND
-897 FNEDNIVKRLSITE
+897 FDANKINDRLSITE

-946 KIDIPP
+946 KIDIPK

-984 TSDAKE
+984 TSEYKE
-990 KSNSYRKVNYY
+990 KNTSYRKINYY
-1001 IDEYDDAYIQRITYK
+1001 IDEFDDAYIQRTTYG
-1016 NESVKV
+1016 NE
-1022 GFLKWET
+1022 GTFLGMGGTLYKYT
-1029 VTYQLVDII
+1029 DVF
-1038 KITKQEMM
+1038 KITQQEMM

-1053 LKYTFD
+1053 LKYTFN
-1059 ISSTIYNQLDA
+1059 ISNTIYDQLDV

-1096 DIKYT
+1096 DINYT
-1101 EKDSGGIF
+1101 EKDNGGIF
-1109 FATVDLNSICNLENA
+1109 FATIDLNSICNLENA

-1189 NAEYVDFMNFY
+1189 NNEYIEFMDYY
-1200 NNDESITKKGYYYYV
+1200 NHDESITKKGYYYYNV
-1215 KDQSQINSFKERI
+1215 DTSQINSFKIKI

>member
-34 NTSSSFDIDDEEE
+34 NTSSSFDVDDEEE
-47 EDSPSTKLLN
+47 EDSPSSKLLN
-57 NLMKSSIEAES
+57 NLMKSSIEADS
-68 MNIKLDS
+68 MIIKLDS
-75 LGGKDLSVNFKGA
+75 LGGKDLTINFNGA

-104 AGSGLL
+104 RGSGLL
-110 SVEYGS
+110 SIEYGS
-116 LKESLSFTY
+116 LNESLSFTY

-146 ISSIFDLMPLFGIEI
+146 ISSIFDLMPLFGIEM

-219 LNINGQ
+219 LNVNGQ

-232 VKQSVNESLLPDVDT
+232 VKQSVSESLLPEVDT

-491 QNNQTHLFNGD
+491 QDNQTHLFNGD

-524 VNLNTTFNDVN
+524 VNLNTTFNDIN
-535 QCVNANYYNG
+535 QYVNANYYKG

-559 KTNTIKTLMDY
+559 KTNTIKTLIDY

-642 IKINSKD
+642 LKINSKD
-649 NTFEKID
+649 NTFEKLD

-670 LSFVDYENKMIDEN
+670 LSFVDYENKLIDET

-701 VRQGNISI
+701 IKQGNISI
-709 SSSFTGEKEFAL
+709 TSSFTGEKEFAL
-721 DGNIQFDVE
+721 GGNIQFDVN
-730 TGDVYGNVDLTA
+730 TGDLYGNVDLTA
-742 QTALDVN
+742 QTSLDVN

-770 KYYGNDNSSNPM
+770 KYYGNDNSYKPM

-804 HTIQKLMN
+804 HSIQKLMN
-812 YIENTASLPILNYT
+812 FIENTASLPILNYN

-846 SITLQ
+846 SITLI
-851 LDKSLLNMD
+851 LDKSLLNMN
-860 NDLNVIIG
+860 NDLNIIIG
-868 LENGN
+868 LENGK
-873 IKSVILKDLFI
+873 IKSITLKDLFI
-884 SSSTGD
+884 SSSKGD
-890 ITFTLND
+890 IVLTIND
-897 FNEDNIVKRLSITE
+897 FDNNKINDRLSIAE

-946 KIDIPP
+946 KIDIPT

-984 TSDAKE
+984 TSEYKE
-990 KSNSYRKVNYY
+990 KNTSYRKINYY
-1001 IDEYDDAYIQRITYK
+1001 IDEFDDAYIQRITYGK
-1016 NESVKV
+1016 EGTFLGMGGTLFKYTDVFKV
-1022 GFLKWET
+1022 T
-1029 VTYQLVDII
+1029 Q
-1038 KITKQEMM
+1038 QEMM

-1053 LKYTFD
+1053 LKYTFN
-1059 ISSTIYNQLDA
+1059 ISNTIYDQLDV

-1096 DIKYT
+1096 EIKYT
-1101 EKDSGGIF
+1101 ENENGGTF
-1109 FATVDLNSICNLENA
+1109 FATIDLNNVCDLGNA

-1138 EHNIVIENN
+1138 EHNIVIEND

-1169 LNLGDVLID
+1169 LNLGDVTID

-1189 NAEYVDFMNFY
+1189 NNEFIEFMDFY
-1200 NNDESITKKGYYYYV
+1200 NNNEAITKKGYFYYV
-1215 KDQSQINSFKERI
+1215 KDQSQINSFKERA

>member
-10 IGACAFSGASGWT
+10 VGACAFSGASGWT

-34 NTSSSFDIDDEEE
+34 NTSSSFDIDEGE
-47 EDSPSTKLLN
+47 EDTPSTKLLN
-57 NLMKSSIEAES
+57 NLMKSSIEADS
-68 MNIKLDS
+68 MIIKLDS
-75 LGGKDLSVNFKGA
+75 LGGKDLTINFNGV

-98 QDFSSL
+98 HDFSSL
-104 AGSGLL
+104 RGSGLL

-116 LKESLSFTY
+116 LNESLSFTY

-134 FDNAYVSIEMGT
+134 FNDAYVSIEMGT
-146 ISSIFDLMPLFGIEI
+146 ISSIFDLMPLFGIEM
-161 PSFDLSGQLENA
+161 PSLDLSGQLENA

-182 EELEDGYL
+182 EELEDGFL
-190 FRVNLPSIG
+190 FRINLPSIG

-232 VKQSVNESLLPDVDT
+232 VKQSVDESLLPNVDT

-266 QKFSLDYK
+266 QKFSLDYQ

-280 DKNINLNGN
+280 EKNINLNGN

-327 VNNYTKTKLKDTTL
+327 VNNYTKTKLKDSSL
-341 EKLIFLASKKL
+341 DKLLFLASKKL
-352 NNIDQQIVIDKLN
+352 NNIDQQIIIDKLN

-387 LTSGEVTED
+387 LTSGEVTNE

-409 GNGNVDLIIKCD
+409 GQGNVDLIVRCD

-436 SLNIELNLNDF
+436 TLNIKLDLNEF

-454 ENKSSFN
+454 NNKASFN

-491 QNNQTHLFNGD
+491 QNNQIHLFNGN

-509 VDFNDLNSFNNGLYS
+509 VDFNDLSTFNNGLYS

-570 LNKTTPSS
+570 LNKTTPSN
-578 EQEPISSISE
+578 EQKPISSISE

-603 ILNDLKQGNLSSLE
+603 LLDELKHGNISSLE
-617 QYFNLKTNDDGSLS
+617 KYLSIKTNDDGSLS
-631 LLLNIDNSLVE
+631 LLLNLDNSLVD
-642 IKINSKD
+642 IKINSKN
-649 NTFEKID
+649 NTFEKLD

-663 QSTISFS
+663 DSTISFS
-670 LSFVDYENKMIDEN
+670 LSFVDYENKLIDET

-701 VRQGNISI
+701 IKKGNLSI
-709 SSSFTGEKEFAL
+709 TSSFSGEKEFAL
-721 DGNIQFDVE
+721 GGNIQFDVE
-730 TGDVYGNVDLTA
+730 TGDIYGNVDLTA
-742 QTALDVN
+742 QTSLDVN

-758 RVPQDNDSLLLA
+758 RIPQNNDSLLLA
-770 KYYGNDNSSNPM
+770 KYYGNDNSSKPM

-794 FDLFNDLPED
+794 FDIFNDLPED
-804 HTIQKLMN
+804 HSIQKLMN
-812 YIENTASLPILNYT
+812 LIENTASLPILNYN

-846 SITLQ
+846 SISLL

-873 IKSVILKDLFI
+873 IKSVTLKDLFI
-884 SSSTGD
+884 SSSKGD
-890 ITFTLND
+890 IILTIND
-897 FNEDNIVKRLSITE
+897 FDANKINDRLSITE

-946 KIDIPP
+946 KIDIPT

-984 TSDAKE
+984 TSEYKE
-990 KSNSYRKVNYY
+990 KNTSYRKINYY
-1001 IDEYDDAYIQRITYK
+1001 IDEFDDAYIQRTTYGK
-1016 NESVKV
+1016 E
-1022 GFLKWET
+1022 GTFLGLGGTLYKYT
-1029 VTYQLVDII
+1029 DVF
-1038 KITKQEMM
+1038 KITQQEMM

-1053 LKYTFD
+1053 LKYTFN
-1059 ISSTIYNQLDA
+1059 ISNTIYDQLDV

-1096 DIKYT
+1096 DINYT
-1101 EKDSGGIF
+1101 EKDNGGIF
-1109 FATVDLNSICNLENA
+1109 FATIDLNSICNLENA

-1138 EHNIVIENN
+1138 EHNIVIEND

-1169 LNLGDVLID
+1169 LNLGDVSID

-1189 NAEYVDFMNFY
+1189 NNEYIEFMDYY
-1200 NNDESITKKGYYYYV
+1200 NHDESITKKGYYYYV

>member
-10 IGACAFSGASGWT
+10 VGACAFSGASGWT

-34 NTSSSFDIDDEEE
+34 NTSSSFDFDEGE
-47 EDSPSTKLLN
+47 EDTPSTKLLN
-57 NLMKSSIEAES
+57 NLMKSSIEADS
-68 MNIKLDS
+68 MIIKLDS
-75 LGGKDLSVNFKGA
+75 LGGKDLTINFNGA

-98 QDFSSL
+98 HDFSSL
-104 AGSGLL
+104 RGSGLL
-110 SVEYGS
+110 SIEYGS
-116 LKESLSFTY
+116 LNESLSFTY

-134 FDNAYVSIEMGT
+134 FDDAYVSIEMGT
-146 ISSIFDLMPLFGIEI
+146 ISSIFDLMPLFGIEM
-161 PSFDLSGQLENA
+161 PSLDLSSQLENA

-182 EELEDGYL
+182 EELEDGFL
-190 FRVNLPSIG
+190 FRIDLPSIG

-232 VKQSVNESLLPDVDT
+232 VKQSIDESLLPNVDT
-247 SNYVS
+247 SNYIS

-266 QKFSLDYK
+266 QKFSLDYQ

-280 DKNINLNGN
+280 EKNINLNGN
-289 LTSNFKNK
+289 LTSNCKNK

-327 VNNYTKTKLKDTTL
+327 VNDYTKTKLKDSSL
-341 EKLIFLASKKL
+341 DKLLFLASKKL
-352 NNIDQQIVIDKLN
+352 NNIDQQIIIDKLN

-381 SSWRKI
+381 SSLRKI
-387 LTSGEVTED
+387 LTSGEVTNE
-396 YIKTTIS
+396 YIKTTVS

-409 GNGNVDLIIKCD
+409 GQGNVDLIVRCD

-436 SLNIELNLNDF
+436 TLNIKLDLNEF

-454 ENKSSFN
+454 NNKASFN

-491 QNNQTHLFNGD
+491 QNNQIHLFNGN

-509 VDFNDLNSFNNGLYS
+509 VDFNDLSSFNNGIYN

-570 LNKTTPSS
+570 LNKTTPSN
-578 EQEPISSISE
+578 EHKPISSISE

-603 ILNDLKQGNLSSLE
+603 LLDELKHGNLSSLE
-617 QYFNLKTNDDGSLS
+617 KYLSIKTNDDGSLS
-631 LLLNIDNSLVE
+631 LLLNLDNSLVD
-642 IKINSKD
+642 IKINSKN
-649 NTFEKID
+649 NTFEKLD

-663 QSTISFS
+663 DTTISFS
-670 LSFVDYENKMIDEN
+670 LSFVDYENKLIDET

-701 VRQGNISI
+701 IKKGNLSI
-709 SSSFTGEKEFAL
+709 TSSFSGEKEFAL
-721 DGNIQFDVE
+721 GGNIQFDVE
-730 TGDVYGNVDLTA
+730 TGDIYGNVDLTA
-742 QTALDVN
+742 QTSLDVN

-758 RVPQDNDSLLLA
+758 RIPQNNDSLLLA
-770 KYYGNDNSSNPM
+770 KYYGNDNSSKPM

-794 FDLFNDLPED
+794 FDIFNDLPED
-804 HTIQKLMN
+804 HSIQKLMN
-812 YIENTASLPILNYT
+812 LIENTASLPILNYN

-846 SITLQ
+846 SISLL

-873 IKSVILKDLFI
+873 IKSVTLKDLFI
-884 SSSTGD
+884 SSSKGD
-890 ITFTLND
+890 IILTIND
-897 FNEDNIVKRLSITE
+897 FDANKINDRLSITE

-946 KIDIPP
+946 KIDIPK

-984 TSDAKE
+984 TSEYKE
-990 KSNSYRKVNYY
+990 KNTSYRKINYY
-1001 IDEYDDAYIQRITYK
+1001 IDEFDDAYIQRTTYGR
-1016 NESVKV
+1016 E
-1022 GFLKWET
+1022 GTFLGMGGTLYKYT
-1029 VTYQLVDII
+1029 DVF
-1038 KITKQEMM
+1038 KITQQEMM

-1053 LKYTFD
+1053 LKYTFN
-1059 ISSTIYNQLDA
+1059 ISNTIYDQLDV

-1096 DIKYT
+1096 NINYT
-1101 EKDSGGIF
+1101 EKDNGGIF
-1109 FATVDLNSICNLENA
+1109 FATIDLNSICNLENA

-1138 EHNIVIENN
+1138 EHNIVIEND

-1169 LNLGDVLID
+1169 LNLGDVSID

-1189 NAEYVDFMNFY
+1189 NNEYIEFMDYY
-1200 NNDESITKKGYYYYV
+1200 NHDESITKKGYYYYNV
-1215 KDQSQINSFKERI
+1215 DTSQINSFKIKI

>member
-10 IGACAFSGASGWT
+10 VGACAFSGASGWT

-34 NTSSSFDIDDEEE
+34 NTSSSFDIDEGE
-47 EDSPSTKLLN
+47 EDTPSTKLLN
-57 NLMKSSIEAES
+57 NLMKSSIEADS
-68 MNIKLDS
+68 MIIKLDS
-75 LGGKDLSVNFKGA
+75 LGGKDLTVNFNGA

-98 QDFSSL
+98 KDFSSL
-104 AGSGLL
+104 RGSGLL
-110 SVEYGS
+110 SIEYGS

-134 FDNAYVSIEMGT
+134 FDDAYVSIETGT

-161 PSFDLSGQLENA
+161 PSLDLSGQLENA

-232 VKQSVNESLLPDVDT
+232 VTQSVNESLLPEVDT
-247 SNYVS
+247 SNYIS
-252 IDKYINATKKLIEE
+252 IDKYVNATKKLIEE
-266 QKFSLDYK
+266 QKFSLDYQ
-274 LNLVDN
+274 LNLLDN
-280 DKNINLNGN
+280 DKNVKLNGN

-311 YTSIK
+311 YTSVK

-327 VNNYTKTKLKDTTL
+327 VNNHTKTKLNDSSL
-341 EKLIFLASKKL
+341 DKLIFLASKKL
-352 NNIDQQIVIDKLN
+352 NNIDQQIIIDKLN

-387 LTSGEVTED
+387 LTSGEVTND

-403 CSSLNL
+403 CKSLNL
-409 GNGNVDLIIKCD
+409 GNGNVDLIIRCD
-421 KNLSIELNNIEFDNK
+421 DNLLIELNNIEFDNK
-436 SLNIELNLNDF
+436 KLNIELKLNDY
-447 NGFDEVF
+447 NGFDKVF
-454 ENKSSFN
+454 DDKSSFN
-461 DLEPAVDLLTSVA
+461 DLEPAVDLLTSIVP
-474 SLVDTK
+474 LINTK
-480 KIGLKYDVKLE
+480 KIGLKYDVKL
-491 QNNQTHLFNGD
+491 QQDNQTHLFNGD
-502 MFADLSN
+502 LFADLSN
-509 VDFNDLNSFNNGLYS
+509 VDFNNQKSFDKGLYS
-524 VNLNTTFNDVN
+524 VNLNTTFNDIS
-535 QCVNANYYNG
+535 QSVNAYYSEG
-545 TTFASYNDL
+545 TTFASYNDI

-578 EQEPISSISE
+578 NQKPVSNVNEI
-588 TISDILLKLNIDYNS
+588 ISDILLKLNIDYNS
-603 ILNDLKQGNLSSLE
+603 IFEEIKHGNLSTVE
-617 QYFNLKTNDDGSLS
+617 QYFNLKTNDDDSLS
-631 LLLNIDNSLVE
+631 LFLYLNNSLIE

-649 NTFEKID
+649 NTFEKVD
-656 IINLKIN
+656 VINLKVN
-663 QSTISFS
+663 QSIISFS
-670 LSFVDYENKMIDEN
+670 LSFVDYENKNVDES
-684 KYYQVDNL
+684 KYYQFDDL
-692 LKSGLELTN
+692 LKSSLELTKI
-701 VRQGNISI
+701 RQGNISI
-709 SSSFTGEKEFAL
+709 SSSFTGEKEFSL
-721 DGNIQFDVE
+721 GGNIQFDVE
-730 TGDVYGNVDLTA
+730 TGDIYGNVDLTA

-770 KYYGNDNSSNPM
+770 KYYGNDNSSKPM

-794 FDLFNDLPED
+794 FDIFNDLPED
-804 HTIQKLMN
+804 HSIQKLMN
-812 YIENTASLPILNYT
+812 LIENTASLPILNYN

-860 NDLNVIIG
+860 NDLNIIIG

-873 IKSVILKDLFI
+873 IKSVTLKDLFI
-884 SSSTGD
+884 SSSKGD
-890 ITFTLND
+890 IILTIND
-897 FNEDNIVKRLSITE
+897 FDNNKINDRLSIAE

-946 KIDIPP
+946 KIDIPH

-984 TSDAKE
+984 TSDYKD
-990 KSNSYRKVNYY
+990 KDVSYRKINYY
-1001 IDEYDDAYIQRITYK
+1001 IDEYDDSYIQRITYAK
-1016 NESVKV
+1016 EGSIL
-1022 GFLKWET
+1022 GFGGKLYRYT
-1029 VTYQLVDII
+1029 DVF
-1038 KITKQEMM
+1038 KITQQEMM
-1046 DNMIYYL
+1046 DNIIYYL
-1053 LKYTFD
+1053 LKYTFN
-1059 ISSTIYNQLDA
+1059 ISNTIYDQLDV

-1075 KSDKKDD
+1075 TSDKKDD

-1096 DIKYT
+1096 DINYT
-1101 EKDSGGIF
+1101 EKDNGGIF
-1109 FATVDLNSICNLENA
+1109 FATIDLNSICNLENA

-1132 EINVEI
+1132 EINIEI

-1153 SRLHIY
+1153 SRLHVY

-1189 NAEYVDFMNFY
+1189 NAEYVDFMNYY

>member
-10 IGACAFSGASGWT
+10 VGACAFSGASGWT

-34 NTSSSFDIDDEEE
+34 NTSSSFDIDEGE
-47 EDSPSTKLLN
+47 EDTPSTKLLN
-57 NLMKSSIEAES
+57 NLMKSSIEADS
-68 MNIKLDS
+68 MIIKLDS
-75 LGGKDLSVNFKGA
+75 LGGKDLTINFNGA

-98 QDFSSL
+98 HDFSSL
-104 AGSGLL
+104 RGSGLL
-110 SVEYGS
+110 SIEYGS
-116 LKESLSFTY
+116 LNESLSFTY

-134 FDNAYVSIEMGT
+134 FDDAYVSIEMGT
-146 ISSIFDLMPLFGIEI
+146 ISSIFDLMPLFGIEM
-161 PSFDLSGQLENA
+161 PSLDLSGQLENA

-182 EELEDGYL
+182 EELEDGFL
-190 FRVNLPSIG
+190 FRIDLPSIG

-232 VKQSVNESLLPDVDT
+232 VRQSVNESLVPNVDT
-247 SNYVS
+247 SNYIS

-266 QKFSLDYK
+266 QKFSLDYQ

-280 DKNINLNGN
+280 EKNINLNGN
-289 LTSNFKNK
+289 LTSDFKNK
-297 NFKEGMYS
+297 NFKDGMYS

-327 VNNYTKTKLKDTTL
+327 VNNYTKTKLKDTAL

-352 NNIDQQIVIDKLN
+352 NNIDQQIIIDKLN
-365 SLLSG
+365 SLLSV

-387 LTSGEVTED
+387 LTSGEVTNE

-409 GNGNVDLIIKCD
+409 GQGNVDLIVRCD

-436 SLNIELNLNDF
+436 TLNIKLDLNEF

-454 ENKSSFN
+454 NNKASFN

-491 QNNQTHLFNGD
+491 QNNQIHLFNGN

-509 VDFNDLNSFNNGLYS
+509 VDFNDLSSFNNGIYN

-570 LNKTTPSS
+570 LNKTTPSN
-578 EQEPISSISE
+578 EQKPISSISE

-603 ILNDLKQGNLSSLE
+603 LLDELKHGNLSSLE
-617 QYFNLKTNDDGSLS
+617 KYLSIKTNNDGSLS
-631 LLLNIDNSLVE
+631 LLLNLDNSLVD
-642 IKINSKD
+642 IKINSKN
-649 NTFEKID
+649 NTFEKLD

-663 QSTISFS
+663 DSTISFS
-670 LSFVDYENKMIDEN
+670 LSFVDYENKLIDET

-701 VRQGNISI
+701 IKKGTLSI
-709 SSSFTGEKEFAL
+709 TSSFIGEKEFAL
-721 DGNIQFDVE
+721 GGNIQFDVE
-730 TGDVYGNVDLTA
+730 TGDIYGNVDLTA

-758 RVPQDNDSLLLA
+758 RIPQNNDSLLLA
-770 KYYGNDNSSNPM
+770 KYYGNDNSSKPM

-794 FDLFNDLPED
+794 FDIFNDLPED
-804 HTIQKLMN
+804 HLIQKLMN
-812 YIENTASLPILNYT
+812 LIENTASLPILNYN

-832 NIANGIKKFETTDT
+832 NIANGIKKFEPTDT
-846 SITLQ
+846 SISLL

-860 NDLNVIIG
+860 NDLNIIIG

-873 IKSVILKDLFI
+873 IKSITLKDLFI
-884 SSSTGD
+884 SSSKGD
-890 ITFTLND
+890 IILTIND
-897 FNEDNIVKRLSITE
+897 FDANKINDRLSITE

-946 KIDIPP
+946 KIDIPT

-984 TSDAKE
+984 TSEYKE
-990 KSNSYRKVNYY
+990 KNTSYRKINYY
-1001 IDEYDDAYIQRITYK
+1001 IDEFDDAYIQRTTYGK
-1016 NESVKV
+1016 E
-1022 GFLKWET
+1022 GTFLGIGGTLYKYT
-1029 VTYQLVDII
+1029 DVF
-1038 KITKQEMM
+1038 KITQQEMM

-1053 LKYTFD
+1053 LKYTFN
-1059 ISSTIYNQLDA
+1059 ISNTIYDQLDV

-1096 DIKYT
+1096 DINYT
-1101 EKDSGGIF
+1101 EKDNGGIF
-1109 FATVDLNSICNLENA
+1109 FATIDLNSICNLENA

-1132 EINVEI
+1132 EINIEI

-1169 LNLGDVLID
+1169 LNLGDVSID

-1189 NAEYVDFMNFY
+1189 NNEYIEFMDYY
-1200 NNDESITKKGYYYYV
+1200 NHDESITKKGYYYYNV
-1215 KDQSQINSFKERI
+1215 DTSQINSFKIKI

>member
-125 DGSNKIYVS
+125 DASNKIYVS

-146 ISSIFDLMPLFGIEI
+146 ISSIFDLMPLFGIEM

-266 QKFSLDYK
+266 QKFSLDYQ

-447 NGFDEVF
+447 NDFDEVF

-491 QNNQTHLFNGD
+491 QDNQTHLFNGD

-524 VNLNTTFNDVN
+524 VNLNTTFNDIN
-535 QCVNANYYNG
+535 QYVNANYYNG

-554 INLSL
+554 VNLSL

-603 ILNDLKQGNLSSLE
+603 LLDELKHGNLSSLE
-617 QYFNLKTNDDGSLS
+617 KYLSIKTNDDGSLS
-631 LLLNIDNSLVE
+631 LLLNLDDSLVD
-642 IKINSKD
+642 IKINSKN
-649 NTFEKID
+649 NTFEKLD

-663 QSTISFS
+663 DSTISFS
-670 LSFVDYENKMIDEN
+670 LSFVDYENKLIDET

-701 VRQGNISI
+701 IKKGNLSI
-709 SSSFTGEKEFAL
+709 TSSFSGEKEFAL
-721 DGNIQFDVE
+721 DGKIQFDVE

-832 NIANGIKKFETTDT
+832 NIANGIKKFETTNT

-873 IKSVILKDLFI
+873 IKSVTLKDLFI
-884 SSSTGD
+884 SSSKGD
-890 ITFTLND
+890 IILTIND
-897 FNEDNIVKRLSITE
+897 FDANKINDRLSITE

-946 KIDIPP
+946 KIDIPK

-984 TSDAKE
+984 TSEYKE
-990 KSNSYRKVNYY
+990 KNTSYRKINYY
-1001 IDEYDDAYIQRITYK
+1001 IDEFDDAYIQRTTYGK
-1016 NESVKV
+1016 E
-1022 GFLKWET
+1022 GTFLGMGGTLYKYT
-1029 VTYQLVDII
+1029 DVF
-1038 KITKQEMM
+1038 KITQQEMM

-1053 LKYTFD
+1053 LKYTFN
-1059 ISSTIYNQLDA
+1059 ISNTIYDQLDV

-1096 DIKYT
+1096 DINYT
-1101 EKDSGGIF
+1101 EKDNGGIF
-1109 FATVDLNSICNLENA
+1109 FATIDLNNICNLENA
-1124 TSGFISQK
+1124 TAGFITQK
-1132 EINVEI
+1132 TLNIEI
-1138 EHNIVIENN
+1138 EHKNVIIDG
-1147 KEVSKL
+1147 KEIDKL

-1159 GKPINAQLGK
+1159 GSPISASLGNWDLAEVK
-1169 LNLGDVLID
+1169 FD

-1189 NAEYVDFMNFY
+1189 NNEYIEFMDFY
-1200 NNDESITKKGYYYYV
+1200 NNNEAITKKDYFYYV
-1215 KDQSQINSFKERI
+1215 KDQSQINSFREKV

>member
-10 IGACAFSGASGWT
+10 VGACAFSGASGWT

-34 NTSSSFDIDDEEE
+34 NTSSSFDIDEGE
-47 EDSPSTKLLN
+47 EDTPSTKLLN
-57 NLMKSSIEAES
+57 NLMKSSIEADS
-68 MNIKLDS
+68 MIIKLDS
-75 LGGKDLSVNFKGA
+75 LGGKDLTINFNGA

-104 AGSGLL
+104 RGSGLL
-110 SVEYGS
+110 SIEYGS
-116 LKESLSFTY
+116 LNESLSFTY

-134 FDNAYVSIEMGT
+134 FDDAYVSIEMGT
-146 ISSIFDLMPLFGIEI
+146 ISSIFDLMPLFGIEM
-161 PSFDLSGQLENA
+161 PSLDLSGQLENA

-182 EELEDGYL
+182 EELEDGFL
-190 FRVNLPSIG
+190 FRIDLPSIG

-232 VKQSVNESLLPDVDT
+232 VKQSVNESLVPNVDT
-247 SNYVS
+247 SNYIS

-266 QKFSLDYK
+266 QKFSLDYQ

-289 LTSNFKNK
+289 LTSDFKNK
-297 NFKEGMYS
+297 NFKDGMYS

-327 VNNYTKTKLKDTTL
+327 VNNYTKTKLKDTAL

-352 NNIDQQIVIDKLN
+352 NNSDQQIIIDKLN

-370 SAIEEILKGNY
+370 SAIEEILKGTY

-387 LTSGEVTED
+387 LTSGEVTNE

-409 GNGNVDLIIKCD
+409 GQGNVDLIVRCD

-436 SLNIELNLNDF
+436 TLNIKLDLNEF

-454 ENKSSFN
+454 NNKASFN

-491 QNNQTHLFNGD
+491 QNNQIHLFNGN

-509 VDFNDLNSFNNGLYS
+509 VDFNDLSSFNNGIYN

-570 LNKTTPSS
+570 LNKTTPSN
-578 EQEPISSISE
+578 EQKPISSISE

-603 ILNDLKQGNLSSLE
+603 LLDELKHGNLSSLE
-617 QYFNLKTNDDGSLS
+617 KYLSIKTNDDGSLS
-631 LLLNIDNSLVE
+631 LLLNLDDSLVD
-642 IKINSKD
+642 IKINSKN
-649 NTFEKID
+649 NTFEKLD

-663 QSTISFS
+663 DSTISFS
-670 LSFVDYENKMIDEN
+670 LSFVDYENKLIDET

-701 VRQGNISI
+701 IKKGNLSI
-709 SSSFTGEKEFAL
+709 TSSFIGEKEFAL
-721 DGNIQFDVE
+721 GGNIQFDVE
-730 TGDVYGNVDLTA
+730 TGDIYGNVDLTA
-742 QTALDVN
+742 QTSLDVN

-758 RVPQDNDSLLLA
+758 RIPQNNDSLLLA
-770 KYYGNDNSSNPM
+770 KYYGNDNSSKPM

-794 FDLFNDLPED
+794 FDIFNDLPED
-804 HTIQKLMN
+804 HSIQKLMN
-812 YIENTASLPILNYT
+812 LIENTASLPILNYN
-826 SIDGIL
+826 SVDGIL

-846 SITLQ
+846 SISLL

-873 IKSVILKDLFI
+873 IKSVTLKDLFI
-884 SSSTGD
+884 SSSKGD
-890 ITFTLND
+890 IILTIND
-897 FNEDNIVKRLSITE
+897 FDANKINDRLSITE

-946 KIDIPP
+946 KIDIPK

-984 TSDAKE
+984 TSEYKE
-990 KSNSYRKVNYY
+990 KNTSYRKINYY
-1001 IDEYDDAYIQRITYK
+1001 IDEFDDAYIQRTTYGREGALSIFGGGTLYK
-1016 NESVKV
+1016 YTEV
-1022 GFLKWET
+1022 F
-1029 VTYQLVDII
+1029 
-1038 KITKQEMM
+1038 KITQQEMM

-1053 LKYTFD
+1053 LKYTFN
-1059 ISSTIYNQLDA
+1059 ISNTIYDQLDV

-1096 DIKYT
+1096 DINYT
-1101 EKDSGGIF
+1101 EKDNGGIF
-1109 FATVDLNSICNLENA
+1109 FATIDLNSICNLENA

-1138 EHNIVIENN
+1138 EHNIVIEND

-1169 LNLGDVLID
+1169 LNLGDVSID

-1189 NAEYVDFMNFY
+1189 NNEYIEFMDYY
-1200 NNDESITKKGYYYYV
+1200 NHDESITKKGYYYYNV
-1215 KDQSQINSFKERI
+1215 DTSQINSFKIKI

>member
-125 DGSNKIYVS
+125 DGSNIIYVS

-146 ISSIFDLMPLFGIEI
+146 ISSIFDLMPLFGIEM
-161 PSFDLSGQLENA
+161 PSLDLSGQLENA

-232 VKQSVNESLLPDVDT
+232 VKQSVNESLLPNVDT

-352 NNIDQQIVIDKLN
+352 NNIDQQIIIDKLN

-387 LTSGEVTED
+387 LTSGEVTDE

-409 GNGNVDLIIKCD
+409 GQGNVDLIVRCD

-436 SLNIELNLNDF
+436 LLNIKLDLNDF

-454 ENKSSFN
+454 NNKASFN

-474 SLVDTK
+474 SLIDTK

-491 QNNQTHLFNGD
+491 QDNQTHLFNGD

-509 VDFNDLNSFNNGLYS
+509 VDFNELSSFNNGLYS
-524 VNLNTTFNDVN
+524 VNLNTTFNDIN
-535 QCVNANYYNG
+535 QYVNANYYKG

-559 KTNTIKTLMDY
+559 KTNTIKTLIDY

-588 TISDILLKLNIDYNS
+588 TVSDILLKLNIDYNS
-603 ILNDLKQGNLSSLE
+603 LLDELKQGNLSSLE
-617 QYFNLKTNDDGSLS
+617 KYLSIKTNDDGSLS
-631 LLLNIDNSLVE
+631 LLLNLDNSLVD
-642 IKINSKD
+642 IKINSKN
-649 NTFEKID
+649 NTFEKLD
-656 IINLKIN
+656 VINLKIN
-663 QSTISFS
+663 DSTISFS
-670 LSFVDYENKMIDEN
+670 LSFVDYENKLIDET

-701 VRQGNISI
+701 IKQGNISI
-709 SSSFTGEKEFAL
+709 TSSFTGEKEFAL
-721 DGNIQFDVE
+721 GGNIQFDVN
-730 TGDVYGNVDLTA
+730 TGDLYGNVDLTA
-742 QTALDVN
+742 QTSLDVN

-758 RVPQDNDSLLLA
+758 RIPQNNDSLLLA
-770 KYYGNDNSSNPM
+770 KYYGNDNSSKPM

-804 HTIQKLMN
+804 HSIQKLMN
-812 YIENTASLPILNYT
+812 FIENTASLPILNFN

-846 SITLQ
+846 SITLL
-851 LDKSLLNMD
+851 LDKSLLNMN
-860 NDLNVIIG
+860 NDLNIIIG
-868 LENGN
+868 LENGK
-873 IKSVILKDLFI
+873 IKSITLKDLFI
-884 SSSTGD
+884 SSSKGD
-890 ITFTLND
+890 IVLTIND
-897 FNEDNIVKRLSITE
+897 FDNNKINDRLSIAE

-946 KIDIPP
+946 KIDIPT

-984 TSDAKE
+984 TSEYKE
-990 KSNSYRKVNYY
+990 KNTSYRKINYY
-1001 IDEYDDAYIQRITYK
+1001 IDEFDDAYIQRITYGREGAFSIFGGGTLFK
-1016 NESVKV
+1016 YTDV
-1022 GFLKWET
+1022 F
-1029 VTYQLVDII
+1029 
-1038 KITKQEMM
+1038 KITQQEMM

-1053 LKYTFD
+1053 LKYTFN
-1059 ISSTIYNQLDA
+1059 ISNTIYDQLDV

-1096 DIKYT
+1096 DINYT
-1101 EKDSGGIF
+1101 EKENGGIF
-1109 FATVDLNSICNLENA
+1109 FATIDLNSICNLENA

-1138 EHNIVIENN
+1138 EHNIVIEND

-1169 LNLGDVLID
+1169 LNLGDVTID
-1178 LDVSCIYGEFN
+1178 LDVCCIYGEFN
-1189 NAEYVDFMNFY
+1189 NNEYIEFMNFY
-1200 NNDESITKKGYYYYV
+1200 NHDESITKKGYYYYNV
-1215 KDQSQINSFKERI
+1215 DTSQINSFKERA

>member
-10 IGACAFSGASGWT
+10 VGACAFSGASGWT

-34 NTSSSFDIDDEEE
+34 NTSSSFDFDEGE
-47 EDSPSTKLLN
+47 EDTPSTKLLN
-57 NLMKSSIEAES
+57 NLMKSSIEADS
-68 MNIKLDS
+68 MIIKLDS
-75 LGGKDLSVNFKGA
+75 LGGKDLTINFNGA

-98 QDFSSL
+98 HDFSSL
-104 AGSGLL
+104 RGSGLL
-110 SVEYGS
+110 SIEYGS
-116 LKESLSFTY
+116 LNESLSFTY

-134 FDNAYVSIEMGT
+134 FDDAYVSIEMGT
-146 ISSIFDLMPLFGIEI
+146 ISSIFDLMPLFGIEM
-161 PSFDLSGQLENA
+161 PSLDLSSQLENA

-182 EELEDGYL
+182 EELEDGFL
-190 FRVNLPSIG
+190 FRIDLPSIG

-232 VKQSVNESLLPDVDT
+232 VKQSVDESLLPNVDT

-266 QKFSLDYK
+266 QKFSLDYQ

-280 DKNINLNGN
+280 EKNINLNGN
-289 LTSNFKNK
+289 ITSDFKNK
-297 NFKEGMYS
+297 NFKDGMYS

-327 VNNYTKTKLKDTTL
+327 VNDYTKTKLKDSSL
-341 EKLIFLASKKL
+341 DKLLFLASKKL
-352 NNIDQQIVIDKLN
+352 NNIDQQIIIDKLN

-387 LTSGEVTED
+387 LTSGEVTNE

-409 GNGNVDLIIKCD
+409 GQGNVDLIVRCD

-436 SLNIELNLNDF
+436 TLNIKLDLNEF

-454 ENKSSFN
+454 NNKASFN

-491 QNNQTHLFNGD
+491 QNNQIHLFNGN

-509 VDFNDLNSFNNGLYS
+509 VDFNDLSSFNNGIYN

-570 LNKTTPSS
+570 LNKTTPSN
-578 EQEPISSISE
+578 EHKPISSISE

-603 ILNDLKQGNLSSLE
+603 LLDELKHGNLSSLE
-617 QYFNLKTNDDGSLS
+617 KYLSIKTNDDGSLS
-631 LLLNIDNSLVE
+631 LLLNLDNSLVD
-642 IKINSKD
+642 IKINSKN
-649 NTFEKID
+649 NTFEKLD

-663 QSTISFS
+663 DSTISFS
-670 LSFVDYENKMIDEN
+670 LSFVDYENKLIDET

-701 VRQGNISI
+701 IKKGNLSI
-709 SSSFTGEKEFAL
+709 TSSFSGEKEFAL
-721 DGNIQFDVE
+721 GGNIQFDVE
-730 TGDVYGNVDLTA
+730 TGDIYGNVDLTA
-742 QTALDVN
+742 QTSLDVN

-758 RVPQDNDSLLLA
+758 RIPQNNDSLLLA
-770 KYYGNDNSSNPM
+770 KYYGNDNSSKPM
-782 RINMQQK
+782 RINMQRK

-794 FDLFNDLPED
+794 FDIFNDLPED
-804 HTIQKLMN
+804 HSIQKLMN
-812 YIENTASLPILNYT
+812 LIENTASLPILNYN

-832 NIANGIKKFETTDT
+832 NIANGIKKFETTDS
-846 SITLQ
+846 SISLL
-851 LDKSLLNMD
+851 LDKSLLNMN
-860 NDLNVIIG
+860 NDLNIIIG

-873 IKSVILKDLFI
+873 IKSVTLKDLFI
-884 SSSTGD
+884 SSSKGD
-890 ITFTLND
+890 IILTIND
-897 FNEDNIVKRLSITE
+897 FDANKINDRLSITE

-946 KIDIPP
+946 KIDIPK

-984 TSDAKE
+984 TSEYKE
-990 KSNSYRKVNYY
+990 KNTSYRKINYY
-1001 IDEYDDAYIQRITYK
+1001 IDEFDDAYIQRTTYG
-1016 NESVKV
+1016 NE
-1022 GFLKWET
+1022 GTFLGMGGTLYKYT
-1029 VTYQLVDII
+1029 DVF
-1038 KITKQEMM
+1038 KITQQEMM

-1053 LKYTFD
+1053 LKYTFN
-1059 ISSTIYNQLDA
+1059 ISNTIYDQLDV

-1096 DIKYT
+1096 DINYT
-1101 EKDSGGIF
+1101 EKDNGGIF
-1109 FATVDLNSICNLENA
+1109 FATIDLNSICNLENA

-1189 NAEYVDFMNFY
+1189 NNEYIEFMDYY
-1200 NNDESITKKGYYYYV
+1200 NHDESITKKGYYYYNV
-1215 KDQSQINSFKERI
+1215 DTSQINSFKIKI

>member
-47 EDSPSTKLLN
+47 EDSPSSKLLN

-104 AGSGLL
+104 RGSGLL
-110 SVEYGS
+110 SIEYGS
-116 LKESLSFTY
+116 LNESLSFTY

-146 ISSIFDLMPLFGIEI
+146 ISSIFDLIPLFGIEM
-161 PSFDLSGQLENA
+161 PSLDLSGQLENA

-232 VKQSVNESLLPDVDT
+232 VKQSVNESLLPNVDT

-266 QKFSLDYK
+266 QKFSLDYQ
-274 LNLVDN
+274 LNLVEN
-280 DKNINLNGN
+280 EKNINLNGN
-289 LTSNFKNK
+289 LTSNFKNM

-316 SLFDGKDIYLD
+316 SLFDGKDVYLD
-327 VNNYTKTKLKDTTL
+327 VNDHTKTKLKDTSL

-352 NNIDQQIVIDKLN
+352 NNIDQQIIIDKLN

-387 LTSGEVTED
+387 LTSGEVTDE

-409 GNGNVDLIIKCD
+409 GQGNVDLIVRCD

-436 SLNIELNLNDF
+436 LLNIKLDLNDF

-454 ENKSSFN
+454 NNKASFN

-474 SLVDTK
+474 SLIDTK
-480 KIGLKYDVKLE
+480 KIGLKYDIKLE

-524 VNLNTTFNDVN
+524 VNLNTTFNDMN
-535 QCVNANYYNG
+535 QYVNANYYNG

-559 KTNTIKTLMDY
+559 KTNTIKTLIDY
-570 LNKTTPSS
+570 LNKTTPSN
-578 EQEPISSISE
+578 EQKPISSVSE

-649 NTFEKID
+649 NTFEKLD
-656 IINLKIN
+656 IINLKMN

-701 VRQGNISI
+701 IKQGNISI
-709 SSSFTGEKEFAL
+709 TSSFTGEKEFAL
-721 DGNIQFDVE
+721 GGNIQFDVN
-730 TGDVYGNVDLTA
+730 TGDLYGNVDLTA

-758 RVPQDNDSLLLA
+758 RIPQNNDSLLLA
-770 KYYGNDNSSNPM
+770 KYYGNDNSSKPM

-804 HTIQKLMN
+804 HSIQKLMN
-812 YIENTASLPILNYT
+812 FIENTASLPILNYN

-873 IKSVILKDLFI
+873 IKSVTLKDLFI

-897 FNEDNIVKRLSITE
+897 FNEDNVEKRLSIAE

-946 KIDIPP
+946 KIDIPT

-984 TSDAKE
+984 TSDYKE
-990 KSNSYRKVNYY
+990 KNTSYRKINYY
-1001 IDEYDDAYIQRITYK
+1001 IDEFDDAYIQRTTYGREGALSIFGGGTLFK
-1016 NESVKV
+1016 YTDV
-1022 GFLKWET
+1022 F
-1029 VTYQLVDII
+1029 
-1038 KITKQEMM
+1038 KITQQEMM

-1053 LKYTFD
+1053 LKYTFN
-1059 ISSTIYNQLDA
+1059 ISNTIYDQLDV

-1082 EAEVRNFVYENIFK
+1082 EAEVRHFVYENIFK
-1096 DIKYT
+1096 DINYT
-1101 EKDSGGIF
+1101 EKENGGIF
-1109 FATVDLNSICNLENA
+1109 FATIDLNSICNLENA

-1138 EHNIVIENN
+1138 EHNIVIEND

-1169 LNLGDVLID
+1169 LNLGDVTID
-1178 LDVSCIYGEFN
+1178 LDVCCIYGEFN
-1189 NAEYVDFMNFY
+1189 NNEYIEFMNFY
-1200 NNDESITKKGYYYYV
+1200 NHDESITKKGYYYYNV
-1215 KDQSQINSFKERI
+1215 DTSQINSFKIKI

>member
-34 NTSSSFDIDDEEE
+34 NTSSSFDIDDEDE

-146 ISSIFDLMPLFGIEI
+146 ISSIFDLMPLFGIEM

-352 NNIDQQIVIDKLN
+352 NNIDQQIIIDKLN
-365 SLLSG
+365 SLLNG

-387 LTSGEVTED
+387 LTSGEVTNE

-409 GNGNVDLIIKCD
+409 GQGNVDLIIRCD

-436 SLNIELNLNDF
+436 TLNIKLDLKEF

-454 ENKSSFN
+454 NNKASFN

-474 SLVDTK
+474 SLLDTK

-491 QNNQTHLFNGD
+491 QNNQIHLFNGN

-509 VDFNDLNSFNNGLYS
+509 VDFNDLSSFNNGIYN

-545 TTFASYNDL
+545 TTFASYNNL

-570 LNKTTPSS
+570 LNKTTPSN
-578 EQEPISSISE
+578 EQKPISSISE

-603 ILNDLKQGNLSSLE
+603 LLDELKHGNLSSLE
-617 QYFNLKTNDDGSLS
+617 KYLSIKTNDDGSLS
-631 LLLNIDNSLVE
+631 LLLNLDNSLVD
-642 IKINSKD
+642 IKINSKN
-649 NTFEKID
+649 NTFEKLD

-663 QSTISFS
+663 DSTISFS
-670 LSFVDYENKMIDEN
+670 LSFVDYENKLIDET

-701 VRQGNISI
+701 IKKGNLSI
-709 SSSFTGEKEFAL
+709 TSSFIGEKEFAL
-721 DGNIQFDVE
+721 GGNIQFDVE
-730 TGDVYGNVDLTA
+730 TGDIYGNVDLTA
-742 QTALDVN
+742 QTSLDVN

-758 RVPQDNDSLLLA
+758 RIPQNNDSLLLA
-770 KYYGNDNSSNPM
+770 KYYGNDNSSKPM

-794 FDLFNDLPED
+794 FDIFNDLPED
-804 HTIQKLMN
+804 HSIQKLMN
-812 YIENTASLPILNYT
+812 LIENTASLPILNYN

-846 SITLQ
+846 SISLL

-860 NDLNVIIG
+860 NDLNIIIG

-873 IKSVILKDLFI
+873 IKSVTLKDLFI
-884 SSSTGD
+884 SSSKGD
-890 ITFTLND
+890 IILTIND
-897 FNEDNIVKRLSITE
+897 FDANKINDRLSITE

-946 KIDIPP
+946 KIDIPK

-984 TSDAKE
+984 TSEYKE
-990 KSNSYRKVNYY
+990 KNTSYRKINYY
-1001 IDEYDDAYIQRITYK
+1001 IDEFDDAYIQRTTYGR
-1016 NESVKV
+1016 EGALSIFGGGTLFMYTDV
-1022 GFLKWET
+1022 F
-1029 VTYQLVDII
+1029 
-1038 KITKQEMM
+1038 KITQQEMM

-1053 LKYTFD
+1053 LKYTFN
-1059 ISSTIYNQLDA
+1059 ISNTIYDQLDL

-1096 DIKYT
+1096 DINYT
-1101 EKDSGGIF
+1101 EKDNGGIF
-1109 FATVDLNSICNLENA
+1109 FATIDLNSICNLENA

>member
-10 IGACAFSGASGWT
+10 VGACAFSGASGWT

-34 NTSSSFDIDDEEE
+34 NTSSSFDIDESE
-47 EDSPSTKLLN
+47 EDTPSTKLLN
-57 NLMKSSIEAES
+57 NLMKSSIEADS
-68 MNIKLDS
+68 MIIKLDS
-75 LGGKDLSVNFKGA
+75 LGGKDLIINFNGA

-98 QDFSSL
+98 HDFSSL
-104 AGSGLL
+104 RGSGLL
-110 SVEYGS
+110 SIEYGS
-116 LKESLSFTY
+116 LNESLSFTY

-134 FDNAYVSIEMGT
+134 FDDAYVSIEMGT
-146 ISSIFDLMPLFGIEI
+146 ISSIFDLMPLFGIEM
-161 PSFDLSGQLENA
+161 PSLDLSGQLENA

-182 EELEDGYL
+182 EELEDGFL
-190 FRVNLPSIG
+190 FRIDLPSIG

-232 VKQSVNESLLPDVDT
+232 VKQSVDESLLPNVDT

-266 QKFSLDYK
+266 QKFSLDYQ

-280 DKNINLNGN
+280 EKNINLNGN
-289 LTSNFKNK
+289 ITSNFKNK

-327 VNNYTKTKLKDTTL
+327 VNDYTKTKLKDSSL
-341 EKLIFLASKKL
+341 DKLLFLASKKL
-352 NNIDQQIVIDKLN
+352 NNIDQQIIIDKLN

-387 LTSGEVTED
+387 LTSGEVTNE

-409 GNGNVDLIIKCD
+409 GQGNVDLIVRCD

-436 SLNIELNLNDF
+436 TLNIKLDLNEF

-454 ENKSSFN
+454 NNKASFN

-491 QNNQTHLFNGD
+491 QNNQIHLFNGN

-509 VDFNDLNSFNNGLYS
+509 VDFNDLSSFNNGIYN

-559 KTNTIKTLMDY
+559 KTNTIKTFMDY
-570 LNKTTPSS
+570 LNKTTPSN
-578 EQEPISSISE
+578 EQKPISSISE

-603 ILNDLKQGNLSSLE
+603 LLDELKHGNLSSLE
-617 QYFNLKTNDDGSLS
+617 KYLSIKTNDDGSLS
-631 LLLNIDNSLVE
+631 LLLNLDNSLVD
-642 IKINSKD
+642 IKINSKN
-649 NTFEKID
+649 NTFEKLD

-663 QSTISFS
+663 DSTISFS
-670 LSFVDYENKMIDEN
+670 LSFVDYENKLIDET

-701 VRQGNISI
+701 IKKGNLSI
-709 SSSFTGEKEFAL
+709 TSSFSGEKEFAL
-721 DGNIQFDVE
+721 GGNIQFDVE
-730 TGDVYGNVDLTA
+730 TGDIYGNVDLTA
-742 QTALDVN
+742 QTSLDVN

-758 RVPQDNDSLLLA
+758 RIPQNNDSLLLA
-770 KYYGNDNSSNPM
+770 KYYGNDNSSKPM

-794 FDLFNDLPED
+794 FDIFNDLPED
-804 HTIQKLMN
+804 HSIQKLMN
-812 YIENTASLPILNYT
+812 LIENTASLPILNYN

-846 SITLQ
+846 SISLL

-873 IKSVILKDLFI
+873 IKSVTLKDLFI
-884 SSSTGD
+884 SSSKGD
-890 ITFTLND
+890 IILIIND
-897 FNEDNIVKRLSITE
+897 FDANKINDRLSITE

-946 KIDIPP
+946 KIDIPK

-984 TSDAKE
+984 TSEYKE
-990 KSNSYRKVNYY
+990 KNTSYRKINYY
-1001 IDEYDDAYIQRITYK
+1001 IDEFDDAYIQRTTYGK
-1016 NESVKV
+1016 E
-1022 GFLKWET
+1022 GTFLGMGGTLYKYT
-1029 VTYQLVDII
+1029 DVF
-1038 KITKQEMM
+1038 KITQQEMM

-1053 LKYTFD
+1053 LKYTFN
-1059 ISSTIYNQLDA
+1059 ISNTIYDQLDV

-1096 DIKYT
+1096 DINYT
-1101 EKDSGGIF
+1101 EKDNGGIF
-1109 FATVDLNSICNLENA
+1109 FATIDLNSICNLENV

-1189 NAEYVDFMNFY
+1189 NNEYIEFMDYY
-1200 NNDESITKKGYYYYV
+1200 NHDESITKKGYYYYNV
-1215 KDQSQINSFKERI
+1215 DTSQINSFKIKI

>member
-47 EDSPSTKLLN
+47 EDSPSSKLLN

-104 AGSGLL
+104 RGSGLL
-110 SVEYGS
+110 SIEYGS
-116 LKESLSFTY
+116 LKESMSFTY

-134 FDNAYVSIEMGT
+134 FDDAYVSIEMGT
-146 ISSIFDLMPLFGIEI
+146 ISSIFDLMPLFGIEM

-190 FRVNLPSIG
+190 FRIDLPSIG

-232 VKQSVNESLLPDVDT
+232 VKQSVTDSLLPNVDT

-327 VNNYTKTKLKDTTL
+327 VNNYTKTKLKDTSL

-409 GNGNVDLIIKCD
+409 GQGNVDLIIKCD

-454 ENKSSFN
+454 NNKSSFN

-491 QNNQTHLFNGD
+491 QDNQTHLFNGD

-509 VDFNDLNSFNNGLYS
+509 VDFNDLNSFNNGL
-524 VNLNTTFNDVN
+524 NTTFNDIN
-535 QCVNANYYNG
+535 QYVNANYYKG

-559 KTNTIKTLMDY
+559 KTNTIKTLIDY

-617 QYFNLKTNDDGSLS
+617 KYLSIKTNDDGSLS
-631 LLLNIDNSLVE
+631 LLLNLDNSLVD
-642 IKINSKD
+642 IKINSKN
-649 NTFEKID
+649 NTFEKLD
-656 IINLKIN
+656 VINLKIN
-663 QSTISFS
+663 DSTISFS
-670 LSFVDYENKMIDEN
+670 LSFVDYENKLIDET

-721 DGNIQFDVE
+721 GGNIQFDVN
-730 TGDVYGNVDLTA
+730 TGDLYGNVDLTA
-742 QTALDVN
+742 QTSLDVN

-770 KYYGNDNSSNPM
+770 KYYGNDNSSKPM

-804 HTIQKLMN
+804 HSIQKLMN
-812 YIENTASLPILNYT
+812 FIENTASLPILNYN

-846 SITLQ
+846 SITLL
-851 LDKSLLNMD
+851 LDKSLLNMN
-860 NDLNVIIG
+860 NDLNIIIG
-868 LENGN
+868 LENGK
-873 IKSVILKDLFI
+873 IKSITLKDLFI
-884 SSSTGD
+884 SSSKGD
-890 ITFTLND
+890 IVLTIND
-897 FNEDNIVKRLSITE
+897 FNNNKINDRLSIAE

-946 KIDIPP
+946 KIDIPT

-984 TSDAKE
+984 TSEYKE
-990 KSNSYRKVNYY
+990 KNTSYRKINYY
-1001 IDEYDDAYIQRITYK
+1001 IDEFDDAYIQRITYGK
-1016 NESVKV
+1016 EGTFLGMGGTLFKYTDVFKV
-1022 GFLKWET
+1022 T
-1029 VTYQLVDII
+1029 Q
-1038 KITKQEMM
+1038 QEMM

-1053 LKYTFD
+1053 LKYTFN
-1059 ISSTIYNQLDA
+1059 ISNTIYDQLDV

-1096 DIKYT
+1096 DINYT
-1101 EKDSGGIF
+1101 EKENGGIF
-1109 FATVDLNSICNLENA
+1109 FATIDLNSICNLENA

-1138 EHNIVIENN
+1138 EHNIVIEND

-1169 LNLGDVLID
+1169 LNLGDVTID
-1178 LDVSCIYGEFN
+1178 LDVCCIYGEFN
-1189 NAEYVDFMNFY
+1189 NNEYIEFMNFY
-1200 NNDESITKKGYYYYV
+1200 NHDESITKKGYYYYNV
-1215 KDQSQINSFKERI
+1215 DTSQINSFKERA

>member
-10 IGACAFSGASGWT
+10 VGACAFSGASGWT

-34 NTSSSFDIDDEEE
+34 NTSSSFDIDEGE
-47 EDSPSTKLLN
+47 EDTPSTKLLN
-57 NLMKSSIEAES
+57 NLMKSSIEADS
-68 MNIKLDS
+68 MIIKLDS
-75 LGGKDLSVNFKGA
+75 LGGKDLTINFNGA
-88 LDYDGMAMVQ
+88 LDYDGMAMIQ
-98 QDFSSL
+98 HDFSSL
-104 AGSGLL
+104 RGSGLL
-110 SVEYGS
+110 SIEYGS
-116 LKESLSFTY
+116 LNESLSFTY

-134 FDNAYVSIEMGT
+134 FDDAYVSIEMGT
-146 ISSIFDLMPLFGIEI
+146 ISSIFDLMPLFGIEM
-161 PSFDLSGQLENA
+161 PSLDLSGQLENA

-182 EELEDGYL
+182 EELEDGFL
-190 FRVNLPSIG
+190 FRIDLPSIG

-232 VKQSVNESLLPDVDT
+232 VKQSVNESLVPEVDT

-266 QKFSLDYK
+266 QKFSLDYQ

-280 DKNINLNGN
+280 EKNINLNGN

-327 VNNYTKTKLKDTTL
+327 VNDYTKTKLKDTAL

-352 NNIDQQIVIDKLN
+352 NNIDQQIIIDKLN

-387 LTSGEVTED
+387 LTSGEVTNE

-409 GNGNVDLIIKCD
+409 GQGNVDLIVRCD

-436 SLNIELNLNDF
+436 TLNIKLDLNEF

-454 ENKSSFN
+454 NNKALFN

-491 QNNQTHLFNGD
+491 QNNQIHLFNGN

-509 VDFNDLNSFNNGLYS
+509 VDFNDLSSFNNGLYN

-570 LNKTTPSS
+570 LNKTTPSN
-578 EQEPISSISE
+578 EQKPISSISE

-603 ILNDLKQGNLSSLE
+603 LLDELKHGNLSSLE
-617 QYFNLKTNDDGSLS
+617 KYLSIKTNDDGSLS
-631 LLLNIDNSLVE
+631 LLLNLDNSLVD
-642 IKINSKD
+642 IKINSKN
-649 NTFEKID
+649 NTFEKLD

-663 QSTISFS
+663 DSTISFS
-670 LSFVDYENKMIDEN
+670 LSFVDYENKLIDET

-701 VRQGNISI
+701 IKKGNLSI
-709 SSSFTGEKEFAL
+709 TSSFIGEKEFAL
-721 DGNIQFDVE
+721 GGNIQFDVE
-730 TGDVYGNVDLTA
+730 TGDIYGNVDLTA
-742 QTALDVN
+742 QTSLDVN

-758 RVPQDNDSLLLA
+758 RIPQNNDSLLLA
-770 KYYGNDNSSNPM
+770 KYYGNDNSSKPM

-794 FDLFNDLPED
+794 FDIFNDLPED
-804 HTIQKLMN
+804 HSIQKLMN
-812 YIENTASLPILNYT
+812 LIENTASLPILNYN

-846 SITLQ
+846 SISLL

-873 IKSVILKDLFI
+873 IKSVTLKDLFI
-884 SSSTGD
+884 SSSKGD
-890 ITFTLND
+890 IILTIND
-897 FNEDNIVKRLSITE
+897 FDANKINDRLSITE

-946 KIDIPP
+946 KIDIPK

-984 TSDAKE
+984 TSEYKE
-990 KSNSYRKVNYY
+990 KNTSYRKINYY
-1001 IDEYDDAYIQRITYK
+1001 IDEFDDAYIQRTTYGREGALSIFGGGTLYK
-1016 NESVKV
+1016 YTEV
-1022 GFLKWET
+1022 F
-1029 VTYQLVDII
+1029 
-1038 KITKQEMM
+1038 KITQQEMM

-1053 LKYTFD
+1053 LKYTFN
-1059 ISSTIYNQLDA
+1059 ISNTIYDQLDV

-1096 DIKYT
+1096 DINYT
-1101 EKDSGGIF
+1101 EKDNGGIF
-1109 FATVDLNSICNLENA
+1109 FATIDLNSICNLENA

-1138 EHNIVIENN
+1138 EHNIVIEND

-1169 LNLGDVLID
+1169 LNLGDVSID

-1189 NAEYVDFMNFY
+1189 NNEYIEFMDYY
-1200 NNDESITKKGYYYYV
+1200 NHDESITKKGYYYYNV
-1215 KDQSQINSFKERI
+1215 DTSQINSFKIKI

>member
-10 IGACAFSGASGWT
+10 VGACAFSGASGWT

-34 NTSSSFDIDDEEE
+34 NTSSSFDFDEGE
-47 EDSPSTKLLN
+47 EDTPSTKLLN
-57 NLMKSSIEAES
+57 NLMKSSIEADS
-68 MNIKLDS
+68 MIIKLDS
-75 LGGKDLSVNFKGA
+75 LGGKDLTINFNGA

-98 QDFSSL
+98 HDFSSL
-104 AGSGLL
+104 RGSGLL
-110 SVEYGS
+110 SIEYGS
-116 LKESLSFTY
+116 LNESLSFTY

-134 FDNAYVSIEMGT
+134 FDDAYVSIEMGT
-146 ISSIFDLMPLFGIEI
+146 ISSIFDLMPLFGIEM
-161 PSFDLSGQLENA
+161 PSLDLSSQLENA

-182 EELEDGYL
+182 EELEDGFL
-190 FRVNLPSIG
+190 FRIDLLSIG

-232 VKQSVNESLLPDVDT
+232 VKQSIDESLLPNVDT
-247 SNYVS
+247 SNYIS

-266 QKFSLDYK
+266 QKFSLDYQ

-280 DKNINLNGN
+280 EKNINLNGN
-289 LTSNFKNK
+289 LTSNCKNK

-327 VNNYTKTKLKDTTL
+327 VNDYTKTKLKDSSL
-341 EKLIFLASKKL
+341 DKLLFLASKKL
-352 NNIDQQIVIDKLN
+352 NNIDQQIIIDKLN

-387 LTSGEVTED
+387 LTSGEVTNE

-409 GNGNVDLIIKCD
+409 GQGNVDLIVRCD

-436 SLNIELNLNDF
+436 TLNIKLDLNEF
-447 NGFDEVF
+447 NCFDEVF
-454 ENKSSFN
+454 NNKASFN

-491 QNNQTHLFNGD
+491 QNNQIHLFNGN

-509 VDFNDLNSFNNGLYS
+509 VDFNDLSSFNNGIYN

-559 KTNTIKTLMDY
+559 KTNTIKTLMEY
-570 LNKTTPSS
+570 LNKTTPSD
-578 EQEPISSISE
+578 EQKPISSISE

-603 ILNDLKQGNLSSLE
+603 LLDELKHGNLSSLE
-617 QYFNLKTNDDGSLS
+617 KYLSIKTNDDGSLS
-631 LLLNIDNSLVE
+631 LLLNLDNSLVD
-642 IKINSKD
+642 IKINSKN
-649 NTFEKID
+649 NTFEKLD

-663 QSTISFS
+663 DSTISFS
-670 LSFVDYENKMIDEN
+670 LSFVDYENKLIDET

-701 VRQGNISI
+701 IKKGNLSI
-709 SSSFTGEKEFAL
+709 TSSFSGEKEFAL
-721 DGNIQFDVE
+721 GGNIQFDVE
-730 TGDVYGNVDLTA
+730 TGDIYGNVDLTA
-742 QTALDVN
+742 QTSLDVN

-758 RVPQDNDSLLLA
+758 RIPQNNDSLLLA
-770 KYYGNDNSSNPM
+770 KYYGNDNSSKPM

-794 FDLFNDLPED
+794 FDIFNDLPED
-804 HTIQKLMN
+804 HSIQKLMN
-812 YIENTASLPILNYT
+812 LIENTASLPILNYN

-846 SITLQ
+846 SISLL

-860 NDLNVIIG
+860 NDLNIIIG

-873 IKSVILKDLFI
+873 IKSVTLKDLFI
-884 SSSTGD
+884 SSSKGD
-890 ITFTLND
+890 IILTIND
-897 FNEDNIVKRLSITE
+897 FDANKINDRLSITE

-946 KIDIPP
+946 KIDIPK

-984 TSDAKE
+984 TSEYKE
-990 KSNSYRKVNYY
+990 KNTSYRKINYY
-1001 IDEYDDAYIQRITYK
+1001 IDEFDDAYIQRTTYGK
-1016 NESVKV
+1016 E
-1022 GFLKWET
+1022 GTFLGMGGTLYKYT
-1029 VTYQLVDII
+1029 DVF
-1038 KITKQEMM
+1038 KITQQEMM

-1053 LKYTFD
+1053 LKYTFN
-1059 ISSTIYNQLDA
+1059 ISNTIYDQLDV

-1096 DIKYT
+1096 NINYT
-1101 EKDSGGIF
+1101 EKDNGGIF
-1109 FATVDLNSICNLENA
+1109 FATIDLNSICNLENA

-1138 EHNIVIENN
+1138 EHNIVIEND

-1169 LNLGDVLID
+1169 LNLGDVSID

-1189 NAEYVDFMNFY
+1189 NNEYIEFMDYY
-1200 NNDESITKKGYYYYV
+1200 NHDESITKKGYYYYNV
-1215 KDQSQINSFKERI
+1215 DTSQINSFKIKI

>member
-10 IGACAFSGASGWT
+10 VGACAFSGASGWT

-34 NTSSSFDIDDEEE
+34 NTSSSFDIDEGE
-47 EDSPSTKLLN
+47 EDTPSTKLLN
-57 NLMKSSIEAES
+57 NLMKSSIEADS
-68 MNIKLDS
+68 MIIKLDS
-75 LGGKDLSVNFKGA
+75 LGGKDLTINFNGA

-98 QDFSSL
+98 HDFSSL
-104 AGSGLL
+104 RGSGLL
-110 SVEYGS
+110 SIEYGS
-116 LKESLSFTY
+116 LNESLSFTY

-134 FDNAYVSIEMGT
+134 FDDAYVSIEMGT
-146 ISSIFDLMPLFGIEI
+146 ISSIFDLMPLFGIEM
-161 PSFDLSGQLENA
+161 PSLDLSGQLENA

-182 EELEDGYL
+182 EELEDGFL
-190 FRVNLPSIG
+190 FRIDLPSIG

-232 VKQSVNESLLPDVDT
+232 VKQSVDESLLPNVDT
-247 SNYVS
+247 SNYVC

-266 QKFSLDYK
+266 QKFSLDYQ

-280 DKNINLNGN
+280 EKNINLNGN
-289 LTSNFKNK
+289 ITSDFKNK
-297 NFKEGMYS
+297 NFKDGMYS

-327 VNNYTKTKLKDTTL
+327 VNDYTKTKLKDSSL
-341 EKLIFLASKKL
+341 DKLLFLASKKL
-352 NNIDQQIVIDKLN
+352 NNIDQQIIIDKLT
-365 SLLSG
+365 SFLSG

-387 LTSGEVTED
+387 LTSGEVTNE

-409 GNGNVDLIIKCD
+409 GHGNVDLIVRCD

-436 SLNIELNLNDF
+436 TLNIKLDLNEF

-454 ENKSSFN
+454 NNKASFN
-461 DLEPAVDLLTSVA
+461 DLEPAVDLLASVA

-491 QNNQTHLFNGD
+491 QNNQIHLFNGN

-509 VDFNDLNSFNNGLYS
+509 VDFNDLSSFNNGLYN

-570 LNKTTPSS
+570 LNKTTPSN
-578 EQEPISSISE
+578 EQKPISSISE

-603 ILNDLKQGNLSSLE
+603 LLDELKHGNLSSLE
-617 QYFNLKTNDDGSLS
+617 KYLSIKTNDDGSLS
-631 LLLNIDNSLVE
+631 LLLNLNDSLVD
-642 IKINSKD
+642 IKINSKN
-649 NTFEKID
+649 NTFEKLD

-663 QSTISFS
+663 DSIISFS
-670 LSFVDYENKMIDEN
+670 LSFVDYENKLIDET

-701 VRQGNISI
+701 IKKGNLSI
-709 SSSFTGEKEFAL
+709 TSSFIGEKEFAL
-721 DGNIQFDVE
+721 GGNIQFDVE
-730 TGDVYGNVDLTA
+730 TGDIYGNVDLTA

-758 RVPQDNDSLLLA
+758 RIPQNNDSLLLA
-770 KYYGNDNSSNPM
+770 KYYGNDNSSKPM

-794 FDLFNDLPED
+794 FDIFNDLPED
-804 HTIQKLMN
+804 HSIQKLMN
-812 YIENTASLPILNYT
+812 LIENTASLPILNYN

-846 SITLQ
+846 SISLL

-873 IKSVILKDLFI
+873 IKSVTLKDLFI
-884 SSSTGD
+884 SSSKGD
-890 ITFTLND
+890 IILTIND
-897 FNEDNIVKRLSITE
+897 FDANKINDRLSITE

-946 KIDIPP
+946 KIDIPK

-984 TSDAKE
+984 TSEYKE
-990 KSNSYRKVNYY
+990 KNTSYRKINYY
-1001 IDEYDDAYIQRITYK
+1001 IDEFDDAYIQRTTYGK
-1016 NESVKV
+1016 E
-1022 GFLKWET
+1022 GTFLGMGGTLYKYT
-1029 VTYQLVDII
+1029 DVF
-1038 KITKQEMM
+1038 KITQQEMM

-1053 LKYTFD
+1053 LKYTFN
-1059 ISSTIYNQLDA
+1059 ISNTIYDQLDV
-1070 FNKSV
+1070 FNKSI

-1096 DIKYT
+1096 DINYT
-1101 EKDSGGIF
+1101 EKENGGIF
-1109 FATVDLNSICNLENA
+1109 FATIDLNSICNLENA

-1169 LNLGDVLID
+1169 LNLGDVSID

-1189 NAEYVDFMNFY
+1189 NNEYIEFMDYY
-1200 NNDESITKKGYYYYV
+1200 NHDESITKKGYYYYNV
-1215 KDQSQINSFKERI
+1215 DTSQINSFKIKI

>member
-47 EDSPSTKLLN
+47 EDPPSTKLLN

-116 LKESLSFTY
+116 LKENLSFTY

-146 ISSIFDLMPLFGIEI
+146 ISSIFDLMPLFGIEM
-161 PSFDLSGQLENA
+161 PSFDLSGKLENA

-387 LTSGEVTED
+387 LTSGEVTNE

-409 GNGNVDLIIKCD
+409 GQGNVDLIIKCD

-436 SLNIELNLNDF
+436 TLNIKLDLNEF

-461 DLEPAVDLLTSVA
+461 DLEPAVDLLTCVA

-491 QNNQTHLFNGD
+491 QDNQTHLFNGD

-524 VNLNTTFNDVN
+524 VNLNTTFNDIN
-535 QCVNANYYNG
+535 QYVNANYYNG

-642 IKINSKD
+642 IKINSKN
-649 NTFEKID
+649 NTFEKLD

-701 VRQGNISI
+701 VRQGNILI

-832 NIANGIKKFETTDT
+832 NIANGIKKFETTDS
-846 SITLQ
+846 SISLL

-860 NDLNVIIG
+860 NDLNIIIG

-873 IKSVILKDLFI
+873 IKSVTLKDLFI
-884 SSSTGD
+884 SSSKGD
-890 ITFTLND
+890 IILTIND
-897 FNEDNIVKRLSITE
+897 FDANKINDRLSITE

-946 KIDIPP
+946 KIDIPK

-984 TSDAKE
+984 TSEYKE
-990 KSNSYRKVNYY
+990 KNTSYRKINYY
-1001 IDEYDDAYIQRITYK
+1001 IDEFDDAYIQRTTYGK
-1016 NESVKV
+1016 E
-1022 GFLKWET
+1022 GTFLGMGGTLYKYT
-1029 VTYQLVDII
+1029 DVF
-1038 KITKQEMM
+1038 KITQQEMM

-1053 LKYTFD
+1053 LKYTFN
-1059 ISSTIYNQLDA
+1059 ISSTIYDQLDV

-1096 DIKYT
+1096 EIKYT
-1101 EKDSGGIF
+1101 ENDNGGTF
-1109 FATVDLNSICNLENA
+1109 FATIDLNNICNLENA
-1124 TSGFISQK
+1124 TAGFITQK
-1132 EINVEI
+1132 TLNIEI
-1138 EHNIVIENN
+1138 EHKNVIIDG
-1147 KEVSKL
+1147 KEIDKL

-1159 GKPINAQLGK
+1159 GSPISASLGNWDLAEVK
-1169 LNLGDVLID
+1169 FD

-1189 NAEYVDFMNFY
+1189 NNEYIEFMDFY
-1200 NNDESITKKGYYYYV
+1200 NNNEAITKKGYFYYV
-1215 KDQSQINSFKERI
+1215 KDQSQINSFREKV

>member
-146 ISSIFDLMPLFGIEI
+146 ISSIFDLMPLFGIEM

-289 LTSNFKNK
+289 LTSDFKNK

-327 VNNYTKTKLKDTTL
+327 VNNYTKTKLKDTAL

-365 SLLSG
+365 SLLNG

-387 LTSGEVTED
+387 LTSGEVTNE

-409 GNGNVDLIIKCD
+409 GQGNVDLIIRCD

-436 SLNIELNLNDF
+436 TLNIKLDLKEF

-454 ENKSSFN
+454 NNKASFN

-491 QNNQTHLFNGD
+491 QNNQIHLFNGN

-524 VNLNTTFNDVN
+524 VNLNTTFNDIN
-535 QCVNANYYNG
+535 QYVNANYYNG

-570 LNKTTPSS
+570 LNKTTPSN
-578 EQEPISSISE
+578 EQKPISSISE

-603 ILNDLKQGNLSSLE
+603 LLDELKHGNLSSLE
-617 QYFNLKTNDDGSLS
+617 KYLSIKTNDDGSLS
-631 LLLNIDNSLVE
+631 LLLNLDNSLVD
-642 IKINSKD
+642 IKINSKN
-649 NTFEKID
+649 NTFEKLD

-663 QSTISFS
+663 DSTISFS
-670 LSFVDYENKMIDEN
+670 LSFVDYENKLIDET

-701 VRQGNISI
+701 IKKGNLSI
-709 SSSFTGEKEFAL
+709 TSSFIGEKEFAL
-721 DGNIQFDVE
+721 GGNIQFDVE
-730 TGDVYGNVDLTA
+730 TGDIYGNVDLTA
-742 QTALDVN
+742 QTSLDVN

-758 RVPQDNDSLLLA
+758 RIPQNNDSLLLA
-770 KYYGNDNSSNPM
+770 KYYGNDNSSKPM

-794 FDLFNDLPED
+794 FDIFNDLPED
-804 HTIQKLMN
+804 HSIQKLMN
-812 YIENTASLPILNYT
+812 LIENTASLPILNYN

-846 SITLQ
+846 SISLL

-860 NDLNVIIG
+860 NDLNIIIG

-873 IKSVILKDLFI
+873 IKSVTLKDLFI
-884 SSSTGD
+884 SSSKGD
-890 ITFTLND
+890 IILTIND
-897 FNEDNIVKRLSITE
+897 FDANKINDRLSITE

-946 KIDIPP
+946 KIDIPK

-984 TSDAKE
+984 TSEYKE
-990 KSNSYRKVNYY
+990 KNTSYRKINYY
-1001 IDEYDDAYIQRITYK
+1001 IDEFDDAYIQRTTYGR
-1016 NESVKV
+1016 EGALSIFGGGTLFMYTDV
-1022 GFLKWET
+1022 F
-1029 VTYQLVDII
+1029 
-1038 KITKQEMM
+1038 KITQQEMM

-1053 LKYTFD
+1053 LKYTFN
-1059 ISSTIYNQLDA
+1059 ISNTIYDQLDV

-1096 DIKYT
+1096 DINYT
-1101 EKDSGGIF
+1101 EKDNGGIF
-1109 FATVDLNSICNLENA
+1109 FATIDLNSICNLENA

-1169 LNLGDVLID
+1169 LNLGEVLID

>member
-10 IGACAFSGASGWT
+10 VGACAFSGASGWT

-34 NTSSSFDIDDEEE
+34 NTSSSFDIDEGE
-47 EDSPSTKLLN
+47 EDTPSTKLLN
-57 NLMKSSIEAES
+57 NLMKSSIEADS
-68 MNIKLDS
+68 MIIKLDS
-75 LGGKDLSVNFKGA
+75 LGGKDLTINFNGA
-88 LDYDGMAMVQ
+88 LDYDGVAMVQ
-98 QDFSSL
+98 HDFSSL
-104 AGSGLL
+104 RGSGLL

-116 LKESLSFTY
+116 LNESLSFTY

-134 FDNAYVSIEMGT
+134 FDDAYVSIEMGT
-146 ISSIFDLMPLFGIEI
+146 ISSIFDLMPLFGIEM
-161 PSFDLSGQLENA
+161 PSLDLSSQLENA

-182 EELEDGYL
+182 EELEDGFL
-190 FRVNLPSIG
+190 FRIDLPSIG

-232 VKQSVNESLLPDVDT
+232 VKQSVDESLLPNVDT

-252 IDKYINATKKLIEE
+252 IDKYINAIKKLIEE
-266 QKFSLDYK
+266 QKFSLDYQ

-280 DKNINLNGN
+280 EKNINLNGN

-327 VNNYTKTKLKDTTL
+327 VNDYTKTKLKDSSL
-341 EKLIFLASKKL
+341 DKLLFLASKKL
-352 NNIDQQIVIDKLN
+352 NNIDQQIIIDKLN

-387 LTSGEVTED
+387 LTSGEVTNE
-396 YIKTTIS
+396 YIKTTVS

-409 GNGNVDLIIKCD
+409 GQGNVDLIVRCD

-436 SLNIELNLNDF
+436 TLNIKLDLNEF

-454 ENKSSFN
+454 NNKASFN

-491 QNNQTHLFNGD
+491 QNNQIHLFNGN

-509 VDFNDLNSFNNGLYS
+509 VDFNDLSSFNNGIYN

-570 LNKTTPSS
+570 LNKTTPSN
-578 EQEPISSISE
+578 EQKPISSISE

-603 ILNDLKQGNLSSLE
+603 LLDELKHGNLSSLE
-617 QYFNLKTNDDGSLS
+617 KYLSIKTNDDGSLS
-631 LLLNIDNSLVE
+631 LLLNLDNSLVD
-642 IKINSKD
+642 IKINSKN
-649 NTFEKID
+649 NTFEKLD

-663 QSTISFS
+663 DSTISFS
-670 LSFVDYENKMIDEN
+670 LSFVDYENKLIDET

-701 VRQGNISI
+701 IKKGNLSI
-709 SSSFTGEKEFAL
+709 TSSFSGEKEFAL
-721 DGNIQFDVE
+721 GGNIQFDVE
-730 TGDVYGNVDLTA
+730 TGDIYGNVDLTA
-742 QTALDVN
+742 QTSLDVN

-758 RVPQDNDSLLLA
+758 RIPQNNDSLLLA
-770 KYYGNDNSSNPM
+770 KYYGNDNSSKPM

-794 FDLFNDLPED
+794 FDIFNDLPED
-804 HTIQKLMN
+804 HSIQKLMN
-812 YIENTASLPILNYT
+812 LIENTASLPILNYN

-846 SITLQ
+846 SISLL

-873 IKSVILKDLFI
+873 IKSVTLKDLFI
-884 SSSTGD
+884 SSSKGD
-890 ITFTLND
+890 IILTIND
-897 FNEDNIVKRLSITE
+897 FDTNKINDRLSITE

-946 KIDIPP
+946 KIDIPK

-984 TSDAKE
+984 TSEYKE
-990 KSNSYRKVNYY
+990 KNTSYRKINYY
-1001 IDEYDDAYIQRITYK
+1001 IDEFDDAYIQRTTYGK
-1016 NESVKV
+1016 E
-1022 GFLKWET
+1022 GTFLGMGGTLYKYT
-1029 VTYQLVDII
+1029 DVF
-1038 KITKQEMM
+1038 KITQQEMM

-1053 LKYTFD
+1053 LKYTFN
-1059 ISSTIYNQLDA
+1059 ISNTIYDQLDV

-1096 DIKYT
+1096 DINYT
-1101 EKDSGGIF
+1101 EKDNGGIF
-1109 FATVDLNSICNLENA
+1109 FATIDLNNICNLENA

-1189 NAEYVDFMNFY
+1189 NNEYIEFMDYY
-1200 NNDESITKKGYYYYV
+1200 NHDESITKKGYYYYNV
-1215 KDQSQINSFKERI
+1215 DTSQINSFKIKI

>member
-266 QKFSLDYK
+266 QKFSLDYQ

-280 DKNINLNGN
+280 EKNINLNGN

-327 VNNYTKTKLKDTTL
+327 VNNYTKTKLKDTAL

-352 NNIDQQIVIDKLN
+352 NNIDQQIIIDKLN
-365 SLLSG
+365 SLLNG

-387 LTSGEVTED
+387 LTSGEVTNE

-409 GNGNVDLIIKCD
+409 GQGNVDLIIRCD

-436 SLNIELNLNDF
+436 TLNIKLDLKEF

-454 ENKSSFN
+454 NNKASFN

-474 SLVDTK
+474 SLLDTK

-491 QNNQTHLFNGD
+491 QNNQIHLFNGN

-524 VNLNTTFNDVN
+524 VNLNTTFNDIN
-535 QCVNANYYNG
+535 QYVNANYYNG

-570 LNKTTPSS
+570 LNKTTPSN
-578 EQEPISSISE
+578 EQKPISSISE

-603 ILNDLKQGNLSSLE
+603 LLDELKHGNLSSLE
-617 QYFNLKTNDDGSLS
+617 KYLSIKTNDDGSLS
-631 LLLNIDNSLVE
+631 LLLNLDNSLVD
-642 IKINSKD
+642 IKINSKN
-649 NTFEKID
+649 NTFEKLD

-663 QSTISFS
+663 DSTISFS
-670 LSFVDYENKMIDEN
+670 LSFVDYENKLINET

-701 VRQGNISI
+701 IKKGNLSI
-709 SSSFTGEKEFAL
+709 TSSFIGEKEFAL
-721 DGNIQFDVE
+721 GGNIQFDVE
-730 TGDVYGNVDLTA
+730 TGDIYGNVDLTA
-742 QTALDVN
+742 QTSLDVN

-758 RVPQDNDSLLLA
+758 RIPQNNDSLLLA
-770 KYYGNDNSSNPM
+770 KYYGNDNSSKPM

-794 FDLFNDLPED
+794 FDIFNDLPED
-804 HTIQKLMN
+804 HSIQKLMN
-812 YIENTASLPILNYT
+812 LIENTASLPILNYN

-846 SITLQ
+846 SISLL

-860 NDLNVIIG
+860 NDLNIIIG

-873 IKSVILKDLFI
+873 IKSVTLKDLFI
-884 SSSTGD
+884 SSSKGD
-890 ITFTLND
+890 IILTIND
-897 FNEDNIVKRLSITE
+897 FDANKINDRLSITE

-946 KIDIPP
+946 KIDIPK

-984 TSDAKE
+984 TSEYKE
-990 KSNSYRKVNYY
+990 KNTSYRKINYY
-1001 IDEYDDAYIQRITYK
+1001 IDEFDDAYIQRTTYGR
-1016 NESVKV
+1016 EGALSIFGGGTLFMYTDV
-1022 GFLKWET
+1022 F
-1029 VTYQLVDII
+1029 
-1038 KITKQEMM
+1038 KITQQEMM

-1053 LKYTFD
+1053 LKYTFN
-1059 ISSTIYNQLDA
+1059 ISNTIYDQLDV

-1096 DIKYT
+1096 DINYT
-1101 EKDSGGIF
+1101 EKDNGGIF
-1109 FATVDLNSICNLENA
+1109 FATIDLNSICNLENA

-1169 LNLGDVLID
+1169 LNLGEVLID

>member
-75 LGGKDLSVNFKGA
+75 LGGKDLSINFKGA

-146 ISSIFDLMPLFGIEI
+146 ISSIFDLMPLFGIEM

-199 TINLK
+199 IINLK

-232 VKQSVNESLLPDVDT
+232 VKQSVNESLLPEVDT

-316 SLFDGKDIYLD
+316 SLFDGKDIYFD
-327 VNNYTKTKLKDTTL
+327 VNNHTKTKLKDTTL

-352 NNIDQQIVIDKLN
+352 NNIDQQIIINKLN

-409 GNGNVDLIIKCD
+409 GQGNVDLIIKCD

-447 NGFDEVF
+447 DGFDEVF

-491 QNNQTHLFNGD
+491 QDNQTHLFNGD

-524 VNLNTTFNDVN
+524 VNLNTTFNDIN
-535 QCVNANYYNG
+535 QYVNANYYNG

-588 TISDILLKLNIDYNS
+588 NISDILLKLNIDYNS

-631 LLLNIDNSLVE
+631 LLLNLDNSLVD
-642 IKINSKD
+642 IRINSKD
-649 NTFEKID
+649 NTFEKLD

-670 LSFVDYENKMIDEN
+670 LSFVDYENKIIDEN

-692 LKSGLELTN
+692 LKSGLEITN
-701 VRQGNISI
+701 IKQGNISI

-721 DGNIQFDVE
+721 GGNIQFDVE

-742 QTALDVN
+742 QTSLDVN

-758 RVPQDNDSLLLA
+758 RIPQNNDSLLLA
-770 KYYGNDNSSNPM
+770 KYYGNDNSSKPM
-782 RINMQQK
+782 RMNMQQK

-851 LDKSLLNMD
+851 IDKSLLNMD

-873 IKSVILKDLFI
+873 IKSVTLKDLFI

-897 FNEDNIVKRLSITE
+897 FNEDNIEKRLSIAE
-911 PIEQER
+911 PIGQER

-946 KIDIPP
+946 KIDIPT

-984 TSDAKE
+984 TSEYKDKDT
-990 KSNSYRKVNYY
+990 SYRKINYY
-1001 IDEYDDAYIQRITYK
+1001 IDEYDDAYIQRTTYSK
-1016 NESVKV
+1016 EGSFIGMGGKLYRYTDV
-1022 GFLKWET
+1022 F
-1029 VTYQLVDII
+1029 
-1038 KITKQEMM
+1038 KITQQEMM

-1053 LKYTFD
+1053 LKYTFN
-1059 ISSTIYNQLDA
+1059 ISSTIYDQLDV

-1082 EAEVRNFVYENIFK
+1082 EAEVRHFVYENIFK
-1096 DIKYT
+1096 EIKYT
-1101 EKDSGGIF
+1101 ENENGGTF
-1109 FATVDLNSICNLENA
+1109 FATIDLNNVCDLGNA
-1124 TSGFISQK
+1124 TAGFISQK

-1138 EHNIVIENN
+1138 EHKIVIEND

-1159 GKPINAQLGK
+1159 GSPINAQLGS
-1169 LNLGDVLID
+1169 LNLGNVKLD

-1189 NAEYVDFMNFY
+1189 NNEYIEFMDYY
-1200 NNDESITKKGYYYYV
+1200 NNNEAITKKGYYYYNV
-1215 KDQSQINSFKERI
+1215 DTSQINSFKERA

>member
-10 IGACAFSGASGWT
+10 VGACAFSGASGWT

-34 NTSSSFDIDDEEE
+34 NTSSSFDIDEGE
-47 EDSPSTKLLN
+47 EDTPSTKLLN
-57 NLMKSSIEAES
+57 NLMKSSIEADS
-68 MNIKLDS
+68 MIIKLDS
-75 LGGKDLSVNFKGA
+75 LGGKDLTINFNGA

-98 QDFSSL
+98 HDFSSL
-104 AGSGLL
+104 RGSGLL
-110 SVEYGS
+110 SIEYGS
-116 LKESLSFTY
+116 LNESLSFTY

-134 FDNAYVSIEMGT
+134 FDDAYVSIEMGT
-146 ISSIFDLMPLFGIEI
+146 ISSIFDLMPLFGIEM
-161 PSFDLSGQLENA
+161 PSLDLSGQLENA

-182 EELEDGYL
+182 EELEDGFL
-190 FRVNLPSIG
+190 FRIDLPSIG

-232 VKQSVNESLLPDVDT
+232 VKQSVNESLVPEVDT
-247 SNYVS
+247 SNYIS

-266 QKFSLDYK
+266 QKFSLDYQ

-280 DKNINLNGN
+280 EKNINLNGN

-327 VNNYTKTKLKDTTL
+327 VNDYTKTKLKDTAL

-352 NNIDQQIVIDKLN
+352 NNIDQQIIIDKLN

-387 LTSGEVTED
+387 LTSGEVTNE

-409 GNGNVDLIIKCD
+409 GQGNVDLIVRCD

-436 SLNIELNLNDF
+436 TLNIKLDLNEF

-454 ENKSSFN
+454 NNKASFN

-491 QNNQTHLFNGD
+491 QNNQIHLFNGN

-509 VDFNDLNSFNNGLYS
+509 VDFNDLSSFNNGLYN

-554 INLSL
+554 INISL

-570 LNKTTPSS
+570 LNKTTPSN
-578 EQEPISSISE
+578 EQKPISSISE

-603 ILNDLKQGNLSSLE
+603 LLDELKHGNLSSLE
-617 QYFNLKTNDDGSLS
+617 KYLSIKTNDDGSLS
-631 LLLNIDNSLVE
+631 LLLNLDNSLVD
-642 IKINSKD
+642 IKINSKN
-649 NTFEKID
+649 NTFEKLD

-663 QSTISFS
+663 DSTISFS
-670 LSFVDYENKMIDEN
+670 LSFVDYENKLIDET

-701 VRQGNISI
+701 IKKGNLSI
-709 SSSFTGEKEFAL
+709 TSSFIGEKEFAL
-721 DGNIQFDVE
+721 GGNIQFDVE
-730 TGDVYGNVDLTA
+730 TGDIYGNVDLTA
-742 QTALDVN
+742 QTSLDVN

-758 RVPQDNDSLLLA
+758 RIPQNNDSLLLA
-770 KYYGNDNSSNPM
+770 KYYGNDNSSKPM

-794 FDLFNDLPED
+794 FDIFNDLPED
-804 HTIQKLMN
+804 HSIQKLMN
-812 YIENTASLPILNYT
+812 LIENTASLPILNYN

-846 SITLQ
+846 SISLL

-860 NDLNVIIG
+860 NDLNIIIG

-873 IKSVILKDLFI
+873 IKSVTLKDLFI
-884 SSSTGD
+884 SSSKGD
-890 ITFTLND
+890 IILTIND
-897 FNEDNIVKRLSITE
+897 FDANKINDRLSITE

-946 KIDIPP
+946 KIDIPK

-984 TSDAKE
+984 TSEYKE
-990 KSNSYRKVNYY
+990 KNTSNRKINYY
-1001 IDEYDDAYIQRITYK
+1001 IDEFDDAYIQRTTYGREGALSIFGGGTLYK
-1016 NESVKV
+1016 YTEV
-1022 GFLKWET
+1022 F
-1029 VTYQLVDII
+1029 
-1038 KITKQEMM
+1038 KITQQEMM

-1053 LKYTFD
+1053 LKYTFN
-1059 ISSTIYNQLDA
+1059 ISNTIYDQLDV

-1082 EAEVRNFVYENIFK
+1082 DAEVRNFVYENIFK
-1096 DIKYT
+1096 DINYT
-1101 EKDSGGIF
+1101 EKDNGGIF
-1109 FATVDLNSICNLENA
+1109 FATIDLNSICNLENA

-1169 LNLGDVLID
+1169 LNLGDVSID

-1189 NAEYVDFMNFY
+1189 NNEYIEFMDYY
-1200 NNDESITKKGYYYYV
+1200 NHDESITKNGYYYYNV
-1215 KDQSQINSFKERI
+1215 DTSQINSFKIKI

>member
-365 SLLSG
+365 SLLNG

-491 QNNQTHLFNGD
+491 QDNQTHLFNGD

-570 LNKTTPSS
+570 LNKTTPSN
-578 EQEPISSISE
+578 EQKPVSSISE

-603 ILNDLKQGNLSSLE
+603 LLDELKHGNLSSLE
-617 QYFNLKTNDDGSLS
+617 KYLSIKTNDDGSLS
-631 LLLNIDNSLVE
+631 LLLNLDNSLVD

-890 ITFTLND
+890 IILTIND
-897 FNEDNIVKRLSITE
+897 FDANKINDRLSITE

-984 TSDAKE
+984 TSEYKE
-990 KSNSYRKVNYY
+990 KNTSYRKINYY
-1001 IDEYDDAYIQRITYK
+1001 IDEFDDAYIQRTTYGR
-1016 NESVKV
+1016 EGALSIFGGGTLFMYTDV
-1022 GFLKWET
+1022 F
-1029 VTYQLVDII
+1029 
-1038 KITKQEMM
+1038 KITQQEMM

-1053 LKYTFD
+1053 LKYTFN
-1059 ISSTIYNQLDA
+1059 ISNTIYDQLDV

-1096 DIKYT
+1096 DINYT
-1101 EKDSGGIF
+1101 EKDNGGIF
-1109 FATVDLNSICNLENA
+1109 FATIDLNSICNLENA

-1169 LNLGDVLID
+1169 LNLGEVLID

>member
-146 ISSIFDLMPLFGIEI
+146 ISSIFDLMPLFGIEM

-387 LTSGEVTED
+387 LTSGEVTNE

-409 GNGNVDLIIKCD
+409 GQGNVDLIVRCD
-421 KNLSIELNNIEFDNK
+421 KNLSIELNNIKFDNK
-436 SLNIELNLNDF
+436 TLNIKLDLNEF
-447 NGFDEVF
+447 NGFDEIF
-454 ENKSSFN
+454 NNKASFN
-461 DLEPAVDLLTSVA
+461 DLEPAVDLLTSIA

-491 QNNQTHLFNGD
+491 QNNQIHLFNGN

-509 VDFNDLNSFNNGLYS
+509 VDFNDLNSFNNGIYN

-603 ILNDLKQGNLSSLE
+603 LIDELKHGNLSSLE
-617 QYFNLKTNDDGSLS
+617 KYLSIKTNDDGSLS
-631 LLLNIDNSLVE
+631 LLLNLDVSLVD
-642 IKINSKD
+642 IKINSK
-649 NTFEKID
+649 NNKFEKLD

-663 QSTISFS
+663 DSTISFS
-670 LSFVDYENKMIDEN
+670 LSFVDYENKLIDET

-701 VRQGNISI
+701 IKKGNLSI
-709 SSSFTGEKEFAL
+709 TSSFSGEKEFAL
-721 DGNIQFDVE
+721 GGNIQFDVE

-832 NIANGIKKFETTDT
+832 NIANGIKKFETTNT

-873 IKSVILKDLFI
+873 IKSVTLKDLFI
-884 SSSTGD
+884 SSSKGD
-890 ITFTLND
+890 IILTIND
-897 FNEDNIVKRLSITE
+897 FDANKINDRLSITE

-946 KIDIPP
+946 KIDIPK

-984 TSDAKE
+984 TSEYKE
-990 KSNSYRKVNYY
+990 KNTSYRKINYY
-1001 IDEYDDAYIQRITYK
+1001 IDEFDDAYIQRTTYGK
-1016 NESVKV
+1016 E
-1022 GFLKWET
+1022 GTFLGMGGTLYKYT
-1029 VTYQLVDII
+1029 DVF
-1038 KITKQEMM
+1038 KITQQEMM

-1053 LKYTFD
+1053 LKYTFN
-1059 ISSTIYNQLDA
+1059 ISNTIYDQLDV

-1096 DIKYT
+1096 DINYT
-1101 EKDSGGIF
+1101 EKDNGGIF
-1109 FATVDLNSICNLENA
+1109 FATIDLNNICNLENA
-1124 TSGFISQK
+1124 TAGFITQK
-1132 EINVEI
+1132 TLNIEI
-1138 EHNIVIENN
+1138 EHKNVIIDG
-1147 KEVSKL
+1147 KEIDKL

-1159 GKPINAQLGK
+1159 GSPISASLGNWDLAEVK
-1169 LNLGDVLID
+1169 FD

-1189 NAEYVDFMNFY
+1189 NNEYIEFMDFY
-1200 NNDESITKKGYYYYV
+1200 NNNEAITKKGYFYYV
-1215 KDQSQINSFKERI
+1215 KDQSQINSFREKV

>member
-10 IGACAFSGASGWT
+10 VGACAFSGASGWT

-34 NTSSSFDIDDEEE
+34 NTSSSFDIDEGE
-47 EDSPSTKLLN
+47 EDTPSTKLLN
-57 NLMKSSIEAES
+57 NLMKSSIEADS
-68 MNIKLDS
+68 MIIKLDS
-75 LGGKDLSVNFKGA
+75 LGGKDLTINFNGA

-98 QDFSSL
+98 HDFSSL
-104 AGSGLL
+104 RGSGLL
-110 SVEYGS
+110 SIEYGS
-116 LKESLSFTY
+116 LNESLSFTY

-134 FDNAYVSIEMGT
+134 FDDAYVSIEMGT
-146 ISSIFDLMPLFGIEI
+146 ISSIFDLMPLFGIEM
-161 PSFDLSGQLENA
+161 PSLDLSGQLENA

-182 EELEDGYL
+182 EELEDGFL
-190 FRVNLPSIG
+190 FRIDLPSIG

-232 VKQSVNESLLPDVDT
+232 VKQSVNESLVPEVDT
-247 SNYVS
+247 SNYIS

-266 QKFSLDYK
+266 QKFSLDYQ

-280 DKNINLNGN
+280 EKNINLNGN

-327 VNNYTKTKLKDTTL
+327 VNDYTKTKLKDTAL

-352 NNIDQQIVIDKLN
+352 NNIDQQIIIDKLN

-387 LTSGEVTED
+387 LTSGEVTNE

-409 GNGNVDLIIKCD
+409 GQGNVDLIVRCD

-436 SLNIELNLNDF
+436 TLNIKLDLNEF

-454 ENKSSFN
+454 NNKASFN

-491 QNNQTHLFNGD
+491 QNNQIHLFNGN

-509 VDFNDLNSFNNGLYS
+509 VDFNDLSSFNNGLYN

-554 INLSL
+554 INISL

-570 LNKTTPSS
+570 LNKTTPSN
-578 EQEPISSISE
+578 EQKPISSISE

-603 ILNDLKQGNLSSLE
+603 LLDELKHGNLSSLE
-617 QYFNLKTNDDGSLS
+617 KYLSIKTNDDGSLS
-631 LLLNIDNSLVE
+631 LLLNLDNSLVD
-642 IKINSKD
+642 IKINSKN
-649 NTFEKID
+649 NTFEKLD

-663 QSTISFS
+663 DSTISFS
-670 LSFVDYENKMIDEN
+670 LSFVDYENKLIDET

-701 VRQGNISI
+701 IKKGNLSI
-709 SSSFTGEKEFAL
+709 TSSFIGEKEFAL
-721 DGNIQFDVE
+721 GGNIQFDVE
-730 TGDVYGNVDLTA
+730 TGDIYGNVDLTA
-742 QTALDVN
+742 QTSLDVN

-758 RVPQDNDSLLLA
+758 RIPQNNDSLLLA
-770 KYYGNDNSSNPM
+770 KYYGNDNSSKPM

-794 FDLFNDLPED
+794 FDIFNDLPED
-804 HTIQKLMN
+804 HSIQKLMN
-812 YIENTASLPILNYT
+812 LIENTASLPILNYN

-846 SITLQ
+846 SISLL

-860 NDLNVIIG
+860 NDLNIIIG

-873 IKSVILKDLFI
+873 IKSVTLKDLFI
-884 SSSTGD
+884 SSSKGD
-890 ITFTLND
+890 IILTIND
-897 FNEDNIVKRLSITE
+897 FDANKINDRLSITE

-946 KIDIPP
+946 KIDIPK

-984 TSDAKE
+984 TSEYKE
-990 KSNSYRKVNYY
+990 KNTSYRKINYY
-1001 IDEYDDAYIQRITYK
+1001 IDEFDDAYIQRTTYGK
-1016 NESVKV
+1016 E
-1022 GFLKWET
+1022 GTFLGMGGTLYKYTE
-1029 VTYQLVDII
+1029 VF
-1038 KITKQEMM
+1038 KITQQEMM

-1053 LKYTFD
+1053 LKYTFN
-1059 ISSTIYNQLDA
+1059 ISNTIYDQLDV

-1096 DIKYT
+1096 DINYT
-1101 EKDSGGIF
+1101 EKDNGGIF
-1109 FATVDLNSICNLENA
+1109 FATIDLNSICNLENA

-1169 LNLGDVLID
+1169 LNLGDVSID

-1189 NAEYVDFMNFY
+1189 NNEYIEFMDYY
-1200 NNDESITKKGYYYYV
+1200 NHDESITKKGYYYYNV
-1215 KDQSQINSFKERI
+1215 DTSQINSFKIKI

>member
-10 IGACAFSGASGWT
+10 VGACAFSGASGWT

-34 NTSSSFDIDDEEE
+34 NTSSSFDIDEGE
-47 EDSPSTKLLN
+47 EDTPSTKLLN
-57 NLMKSSIEAES
+57 NLMKSSIEADS
-68 MNIKLDS
+68 MIIKLDS
-75 LGGKDLSVNFKGA
+75 LGGKDLTINFNGA

-104 AGSGLL
+104 RGSGLL
-110 SVEYGS
+110 SIEYGS
-116 LKESLSFTY
+116 LNESLSFTY

-134 FDNAYVSIEMGT
+134 FDDAYVSIEMGT
-146 ISSIFDLMPLFGIEI
+146 ISSIFDLMPLFGIEM
-161 PSFDLSGQLENA
+161 PSLDLSGQLENA

-182 EELEDGYL
+182 EELEDGFL
-190 FRVNLPSIG
+190 FRIDLPSIG

-232 VKQSVNESLLPDVDT
+232 VKQSVNESLVPNVDT
-247 SNYVS
+247 SNYIS

-266 QKFSLDYK
+266 QKFSLDYQ
-274 LNLVDN
+274 LNLFDN
-280 DKNINLNGN
+280 EKNINLNGN
-289 LTSNFKNK
+289 LTSDFKNK
-297 NFKEGMYS
+297 NFKDGMYS

-327 VNNYTKTKLKDTTL
+327 VNNYTKTKLKDTAL

-352 NNIDQQIVIDKLN
+352 NNIDQQIIIDKLN
-365 SLLSG
+365 SLLNG

-387 LTSGEVTED
+387 LTSGEVTNE

-409 GNGNVDLIIKCD
+409 GQGNVDLIIRCD

-436 SLNIELNLNDF
+436 TLNIKLDLNEF

-454 ENKSSFN
+454 NNKASFN

-491 QNNQTHLFNGD
+491 QNNQIHLFNGN

-509 VDFNDLNSFNNGLYS
+509 VDFNDLSSFNNGIYN
-524 VNLNTTFNDVN
+524 VNFNTTFNDVN

-570 LNKTTPSS
+570 LNKTTPSN
-578 EQEPISSISE
+578 EQKPISSISE

-603 ILNDLKQGNLSSLE
+603 LLDELKHGNLSSLE
-617 QYFNLKTNDDGSLS
+617 KYLSIKTNDDGSLS
-631 LLLNIDNSLVE
+631 LLLNLDNSLVD
-642 IKINSKD
+642 IKINSKN
-649 NTFEKID
+649 NTFEKLD

-663 QSTISFS
+663 DSTISFS
-670 LSFVDYENKMIDEN
+670 LSFVDYENKLIDET

-701 VRQGNISI
+701 IKKGNLSI
-709 SSSFTGEKEFAL
+709 TSSFIGEKEFAL
-721 DGNIQFDVE
+721 GGNIQFDVE
-730 TGDVYGNVDLTA
+730 TGDIYGNVDLTA
-742 QTALDVN
+742 QTSLDVN

-758 RVPQDNDSLLLA
+758 RIPQNNDSLLLA
-770 KYYGNDNSSNPM
+770 KYYGNDNSSKPM

-794 FDLFNDLPED
+794 FDIFNDLPED
-804 HTIQKLMN
+804 HLIQKLMN
-812 YIENTASLPILNYT
+812 LIENTASLPILNYN

-832 NIANGIKKFETTDT
+832 NIANGIKKFEPTDT
-846 SITLQ
+846 SISLL

-873 IKSVILKDLFI
+873 IKSITLKDLFI
-884 SSSTGD
+884 SSSKGD
-890 ITFTLND
+890 IILTIND
-897 FNEDNIVKRLSITE
+897 FDANKINDRLSITE

-936 DKTYYMKGTF
+936 DKAYYMKGTF
-946 KIDIPP
+946 KIDIPK

-984 TSDAKE
+984 TSEYKE
-990 KSNSYRKVNYY
+990 KNTSYRKINYY
-1001 IDEYDDAYIQRITYK
+1001 IDEFDDAYIQRTTYGK
-1016 NESVKV
+1016 E
-1022 GFLKWET
+1022 GTFLGMGGTLYKYTE
-1029 VTYQLVDII
+1029 VF
-1038 KITKQEMM
+1038 KITQQEMM

-1053 LKYTFD
+1053 LKYTFN
-1059 ISSTIYNQLDA
+1059 ISNTIYDQLDV

-1096 DIKYT
+1096 DINYT
-1101 EKDSGGIF
+1101 EKDNGGIF
-1109 FATVDLNSICNLENA
+1109 FATIDLNSICNLENA

-1169 LNLGDVLID
+1169 LNLGDVSID

-1189 NAEYVDFMNFY
+1189 NNEYIEFMDYY
-1200 NNDESITKKGYYYYV
+1200 NHDESITKKGYFYYNV
-1215 KDQSQINSFKERI
+1215 DTSQINSFKIKI

>member
-34 NTSSSFDIDDEEE
+34 NTSSSFDIDDEDE

-75 LGGKDLSVNFKGA
+75 FGGKDLSVNFKGA
-88 LDYDGMAMVQ
+88 LDYDGMAMIQ

-146 ISSIFDLMPLFGIEI
+146 ISSIFDLMPLFGIEM

-190 FRVNLPSIG
+190 FRINLPSIG

-327 VNNYTKTKLKDTTL
+327 VNNHTKTKLKDTTL

-352 NNIDQQIVIDKLN
+352 NNIDQQIIIDKLN

-447 NGFDEVF
+447 DGFDEVF

-524 VNLNTTFNDVN
+524 VNLNTTFNDIN
-535 QCVNANYYNG
+535 QYVNANYYNG

-649 NTFEKID
+649 NTFEKLD

-663 QSTISFS
+663 DSTISFS
-670 LSFVDYENKMIDEN
+670 LSFVDYENKLIDET

-701 VRQGNISI
+701 IKKGNLSI
-709 SSSFTGEKEFAL
+709 TSSFIGEKEFAL
-721 DGNIQFDVE
+721 GGNIQFDVE
-730 TGDVYGNVDLTA
+730 TGDIYGNVDLTA
-742 QTALDVN
+742 QTSLDVN

-758 RVPQDNDSLLLA
+758 RIPQNNDSLLLA
-770 KYYGNDNSSNPM
+770 KYYGNDNSSKPM

-794 FDLFNDLPED
+794 FDIFNDLPED
-804 HTIQKLMN
+804 HSIQKLMN
-812 YIENTASLPILNYT
+812 LIENTASLPILNYN

-846 SITLQ
+846 SISLL

-860 NDLNVIIG
+860 NDLNIIIG

-873 IKSVILKDLFI
+873 IKSVTLKDLFI

-897 FNEDNIVKRLSITE
+897 FNEDNIEKRLSIAE
-911 PIEQER
+911 PIGQER

-946 KIDIPP
+946 KIDIPT
-952 IAEFIQKDIN
+952 IAEIIQKDIN

-984 TSDAKE
+984 TSEYKDKDT
-990 KSNSYRKVNYY
+990 SYRKINYY
-1001 IDEYDDAYIQRITYK
+1001 IDEYDDAYIQRTTYGK
-1016 NESVKV
+1016 EGSFIGMGGKLYRYTDV
-1022 GFLKWET
+1022 F
-1029 VTYQLVDII
+1029 
-1038 KITKQEMM
+1038 KITQQEMM
-1046 DNMIYYL
+1046 NNMIYYL
-1053 LKYTFD
+1053 LKYTFN
-1059 ISSTIYNQLDA
+1059 ISSTIYDQLDV

-1082 EAEVRNFVYENIFK
+1082 EAEVRHFVYENIFK
-1096 DIKYT
+1096 EIKYT
-1101 EKDSGGIF
+1101 ENDNGGTF
-1109 FATVDLNSICNLENA
+1109 FATIDLNNVCDLGNA
-1124 TSGFISQK
+1124 TAGFISQK

-1138 EHNIVIENN
+1138 EHKIVIEND

-1159 GKPINAQLGK
+1159 GSPINAQLGS
-1169 LNLGDVLID
+1169 LNLGNVKLD

-1189 NAEYVDFMNFY
+1189 NNEYIEFMDYY
-1200 NNDESITKKGYYYYV
+1200 NNNEAITKKGYYYYNV
-1215 KDQSQINSFKERI
+1215 DTSQINSFKERA

>member
-57 NLMKSSIEAES
+57 NLMKSSIEADS
-68 MNIKLDS
+68 MIIKLDS

-146 ISSIFDLMPLFGIEI
+146 ISSIFDLMPLFGIEM

-289 LTSNFKNK
+289 LSSNFKNK

-409 GNGNVDLIIKCD
+409 GQGNVDLIIKCD

-447 NGFDEVF
+447 NGFDAVF

-491 QNNQTHLFNGD
+491 QNNQIHLFNGN

-509 VDFNDLNSFNNGLYS
+509 VDFNDLSSFNNGIYN

-570 LNKTTPSS
+570 LNKTTPSN
-578 EQEPISSISE
+578 EQKPISSISE

-603 ILNDLKQGNLSSLE
+603 LLDELKHGNLSSLE
-617 QYFNLKTNDDGSLS
+617 KYLSIKTNDDGSLS
-631 LLLNIDNSLVE
+631 LLLNLDDSLVD
-642 IKINSKD
+642 IKINSKN
-649 NTFEKID
+649 NTFEKLD

-663 QSTISFS
+663 DSTISFS
-670 LSFVDYENKMIDEN
+670 LSFVDYENKLIDET

-701 VRQGNISI
+701 IKKGNLSI
-709 SSSFTGEKEFAL
+709 TSSFSGEKEFAL
-721 DGNIQFDVE
+721 GGNIQFDVE

-782 RINMQQK
+782 RINMKQK

-832 NIANGIKKFETTDT
+832 NIANGIKKFETTDS
-846 SITLQ
+846 SISLL

-860 NDLNVIIG
+860 NDLNIIIG

-873 IKSVILKDLFI
+873 IKSVTLKDLFI
-884 SSSTGD
+884 SSSKGD
-890 ITFTLND
+890 IILTIND
-897 FNEDNIVKRLSITE
+897 FDANKINDRLSITE

-946 KIDIPP
+946 KIDIPK

-984 TSDAKE
+984 TSEYKE
-990 KSNSYRKVNYY
+990 KNTSYRKINYY
-1001 IDEYDDAYIQRITYK
+1001 IDEFDDAYIQRTTYGR
-1016 NESVKV
+1016 E
-1022 GFLKWET
+1022 GAFLGMGGTLYKYT
-1029 VTYQLVDII
+1029 DVF
-1038 KITKQEMM
+1038 KITQQEMM

-1059 ISSTIYNQLDA
+1059 ISSTIYDQLDV

-1075 KSDKKDD
+1075 ESDEKDD
-1082 EAEVRNFVYENIFK
+1082 GAEVRNFVYENIFK
-1096 DIKYT
+1096 EIKYT
-1101 EKDSGGIF
+1101 ENDNGGTF
-1109 FATVDLNSICNLENA
+1109 FATIDLNSICNLENA

-1138 EHNIVIENN
+1138 EHNIVIEND

-1169 LNLGDVLID
+1169 LNLGDVTID
-1178 LDVSCIYGEFN
+1178 LDVCCIYGEFN

>member
-1 MKKPAIYGI
+1 
-10 IGACAFSGASGWT
+10 
-23 YYKLYTQDGKF
+23 
-34 NTSSSFDIDDEEE
+34 
-47 EDSPSTKLLN
+47 
-57 NLMKSSIEAES
+57 
-68 MNIKLDS
+68 
-75 LGGKDLSVNFKGA
+75 
-88 LDYDGMAMVQ
+88 
-98 QDFSSL
+98 
-104 AGSGLL
+104 
-110 SVEYGS
+110 
-116 LKESLSFTY
+116 
-125 DGSNKIYVS
+125 
-134 FDNAYVSIEMGT
+134 
-146 ISSIFDLMPLFGIEI
+146 
-161 PSFDLSGQLENA
+161 
-173 TSILESLKE
+173 
-182 EELEDGYL
+182 
-190 FRVNLPSIG
+190 
-199 TINLK
+199 
-204 SNKDFLLTNIYTPNK
+204 
-219 LNINGQ
+219 
-225 LISIDAK
+225 
-232 VKQSVNESLLPDVDT
+232 
-247 SNYVS
+247 
-252 IDKYINATKKLIEE
+252 
-266 QKFSLDYK
+266 
-274 LNLVDN
+274 
-280 DKNINLNGN
+280 
-289 LTSNFKNK
+289 
-297 NFKEGMYS
+297 MYS

-352 NNIDQQIVIDKLN
+352 NNIDQQIIIDKLN

-436 SLNIELNLNDF
+436 YLNIELNLNDF

-491 QNNQTHLFNGD
+491 QDNQTHLFNGD

-524 VNLNTTFNDVN
+524 VNLNTTFNDIN
-535 QCVNANYYNG
+535 QYVNANYYKG

-559 KTNTIKTLMDY
+559 KTNTTKTLIDY

-617 QYFNLKTNDDGSLS
+617 KYLSIKTNDDGSLS
-631 LLLNIDNSLVE
+631 LLLNLDNSLVD
-642 IKINSKD
+642 IKINSKN
-649 NTFEKID
+649 NTFEKLD
-656 IINLKIN
+656 VINLKIN
-663 QSTISFS
+663 DSTISFS
-670 LSFVDYENKMIDEN
+670 LSFVDYENKLIDET

-701 VRQGNISI
+701 IKQGNISI
-709 SSSFTGEKEFAL
+709 TSSFTGEKEFAL
-721 DGNIQFDVE
+721 GGNIQFDVN
-730 TGDVYGNVDLTA
+730 TGDLYGNVDLTA
-742 QTALDVN
+742 QTSLDVN

-758 RVPQDNDSLLLA
+758 RIPQNNDSLLLA
-770 KYYGNDNSSNPM
+770 KYYGNDNSSKPM

-804 HTIQKLMN
+804 HSIQKLMN
-812 YIENTASLPILNYT
+812 FIENTASLPILNYN

-846 SITLQ
+846 SITLL
-851 LDKSLLNMD
+851 LDKSLLNMN
-860 NDLNVIIG
+860 NDLNIIIG
-868 LENGN
+868 LENGK
-873 IKSVILKDLFI
+873 IKSITLKDLFI
-884 SSSTGD
+884 SSSKGD
-890 ITFTLND
+890 IVLTIND
-897 FNEDNIVKRLSITE
+897 FDNNKINDRLSIAE

-946 KIDIPP
+946 KIDIPT

-984 TSDAKE
+984 TSEYKE
-990 KSNSYRKVNYY
+990 KNTSYRKINYY
-1001 IDEYDDAYIQRITYK
+1001 IDEFDDAYIQRITYGREGAFSIFGGGTLFK
-1016 NESVKV
+1016 YTDV
-1022 GFLKWET
+1022 F
-1029 VTYQLVDII
+1029 
-1038 KITKQEMM
+1038 KITQQEMM

-1053 LKYTFD
+1053 LKYTFN
-1059 ISSTIYNQLDA
+1059 ISNTIYDQLDV

-1096 DIKYT
+1096 DINYT
-1101 EKDSGGIF
+1101 EKENGGIF
-1109 FATVDLNSICNLENA
+1109 FATIDLNSICNLENA

-1132 EINVEI
+1132 EINIEI
-1138 EHNIVIENN
+1138 EHNIVIEND

-1169 LNLGDVLID
+1169 LNLGDVTID

-1189 NAEYVDFMNFY
+1189 NNEFIEFMDFY
-1200 NNDESITKKGYYYYV
+1200 NNNEAITKKGYFYYV
-1215 KDQSQINSFKERI
+1215 KDQSQINSFKERA